1 MKKRLIA
8 LLLAFVM
15 VLGLTATVFA
25 EGGISIASIQPE
37 APTHTYI
44 FQAGGVEIGRQIIKH
59 NESLKDPGVPSA
71 PAGQRFVR
79 WDPAVSFDM
88 PVSVTQNQT
97 IPVQAIFETVYT
109 VYFKHDGRTVATK
122 ELTDTQPSVSTGDV
136 LVPVGADEKLTGWY
150 FGETR
155 YERVSMADF
164 PPGSDTLTLTA
175 KVEKGHW
182 IHFNSAGGSYVAP
195 QFVTGNTI
203 QPADPARP
211 GFSFEGWYEKS
222 GNRFTFGSPLTSNIT
237 LTAHWR
243 SNTSTKYTVIHW
255 QEKADESGWSL
266 HETET
271 KTGGTDAQTAAA
283 SKSYPGFT
291 AQTIMQQTIQGD
303 ASTIVNVYYER
314 NEYAVKFYTLNG
326 STEYTQFQIRA
337 KYGANIRDLWPTHN
351 NSSTWAVNLNA
362 SGGKYQSNID
372 TMPLGGKNFYGP
384 VTGNGSETAY
394 YYTEALPGETGTV
407 SYKGKQY
414 KLDHS
419 DTALGTGYS
428 ITEEDKYPITGFTF
442 LEFDAKWNG
451 GIFPPRYAYNGA
463 KFYYTRNSYDVVFIS
478 GSVTEKTQSMKYRQP
493 LDDVS
498 HTPKP
503 PIGKEEYTF
512 AGWYD
517 NELYT
522 GSEYVL
528 EGKTMPAHHLTLY
541 AKWVPKTYTVTVY
554 DVDRTKILKTF
565 DVPMGGTIPENK
577 MPKVTLGTGDS
588 FLGWMDMQ
596 DHMPFHF
603 DTEIHRDY
611 KLYAKTGNAEQFM
624 VTYALGGGSGNAPFD
639 SNKYARGA
647 QAVVLPATGVTP
659 PTGKVFLYWSAGDS
673 TRCYPGGKL
682 TVTGKMT
689 LTAVYGQKTE
699 AVTVT
704 YHSNFAP
711 DEPYTTAD
719 MPNNSTITLPGYTD
733 LDLPENPGYTF
744 AGWNTQADGLG
755 KTYMPD
761 DKVLVD
767 TMAPGNDL
775 YAIWAKGSYLLTI
788 HYVYASGGEAK
799 PDHTEVLGF
808 GAPYSVISPSIPG
821 YTADKPVVTG
831 TMPAAPVTVTVTYT
845 ASTGTPYEVHHYLER
860 LEGAYPA
867 VPDEKDNLRGET
879 GAWTAAAAKSY
890 DGFTPIE
897 FEQKRIKA
905 DDLTVVK
912 IFYTRNSYLLTYKDS
927 LSAGVYASQTYKY
940 GAAVTA
946 IAAPTKTGYTF
957 TGWSPAVPDTMPAEA
972 RTVYAQ
978 WRKNT
983 PDTVVFDPNNIN
995 GKTLAAKSLTVYSG
1009 SAPWE
1014 TFEVVVKEP
1023 AGTQRSSGTVILSGG
1038 SQSAS
1043 FTDFD
1048 PITFPAAGTYT
1059 FTVGEVDRNTR
1070 YMSYDRNLYTL
1081 TVKVEEKGGMLVI
1094 SDVYYTNAAGRSYR
1108 DFPIVFSNTY
1118 GSYTPYVPVVPPKT
1132 PDKLNADDH
1141 FAYVIGYPDGGV
1153 HPYATITRAETATIF
1168 FRLLTEKTRKDNLTK
1183 YHSFRDVP
1191 QGAWYNAAV
1200 ATMAKL
1206 KIITGYPDGT
1216 FRPDAPVTRA
1226 EFATIA
1232 ARFDEKS
1239 ARTTASFRDIYG
1251 HWAER
1256 YISRS
1261 AELGWIRGYTDNTF
1275 RPDQSITRAEAMAL
1289 INRVLNRNPESKDD
1303 LLRSMNIFNDNLDT
1317 AKWYYLDVQEAANSH
1332 DFIRKANG
1340 YEMWKKLRAD
1350 PDWKA
1355 LER

>member
-1 MKKRLIA
+1 M
-8 LLLAFVM
+8 
-15 VLGLTATVFA
+15 
-25 EGGISIASIQPE
+25 
-37 APTHTYI
+37 
-44 FQAGGVEIGRQIIKH
+44 
-59 NESLKDPGVPSA
+59 
-71 PAGQRFVR
+71 
-79 WDPAVSFDM
+79 
-88 PVSVTQNQT
+88 TQTQT
-97 IPVQAIFETVYT
+97 ITVQAIFETVYT
-109 VYFKHDGRTVATK
+109 VYFKHEGRTVATK

-155 YERVSMADF
+155 YERVSTADF
-164 PPGSDTLTLTA
+164 PAGSDTLTLTA

-211 GFSFEGWYEKS
+211 GFSFEGWYEES
-222 GNRFTFGSPLTSNIT
+222 GKQFTFGSQLTSNIT
-237 LTAHWR
+237 LTAHWE

-271 KTGGTDAQTAAA
+271 KTGGTGAQTAAA

-291 AQTIMQQTIQGD
+291 AQTITQQTINGD
-303 ASTIVNVYYER
+303 GSTIVNVYYKR
-314 NEYAVKFYTLNG
+314 NVYAVKFFTIKYKGVWPFG
-326 STEYTQFQIRA
+326 SYVKDKEINRITA
-337 KYGANIRDLWPTHN
+337 KYGANISNMWPGGIWTT
-351 NSSTWAVNLNA
+351 SPGGSTFQA
-362 SGGKYQSNID
+362 SIG
-372 TMPLGGKNFYGP
+372 TMPLGGDEFFKTDQGNAKADYYLQSLAGNYVLHHTDTGGP
-384 VTGNGSETAY
+384 SSSIVT
-394 YYTEALPGETGTV
+394 
-407 SYKGKQY
+407 
-414 KLDHS
+414 D
-419 DTALGTGYS
+419 
-428 ITEEDKYPITGFTF
+428 EDRYPITGFTCNT
-442 LEFDAKWNG
+442 AKSAKNG
-451 GIFPPRYAYNGA
+451 AWYNGA
-463 KFYYTRNSYDVVFIS
+463 KFYYDRNSYQIVFMNH
-478 GSVTEKTQSMKYRQP
+478 GSKEKELVRKYEQSIADAGY
-493 LDDVS
+493 
-498 HTPKP
+498 TPTAP
-503 PIGKEEYTF
+503 ANMQDYTF
-512 AGWYD
+512 GGWFD
-517 NELYT
+517 NEKCEGSAYVFT
-522 GSEYVL
+522 G
-528 EGKTMPAHHLTLY
+528 KKMPAHNLTLY
-541 AKWVPKTYTVTVY
+541 AKWVPKTYSVTVY
-554 DVDRTKILKTF
+554 DVDQTKVIKTF
-565 DVPMGGTIPENK
+565 TDVPMGRTIPEK
-577 MPKVTLGTGDS
+577 QMPEDKVTLGTGDT

-603 DTEIHRDY
+603 DTKIHRDY
-611 KLYAKTGNAEQFM
+611 ELYAKTGNAEQFA
-624 VTYALGGGSGNAPFD
+624 VTYALGGGSGKAPVD
-639 SNKYARGA
+639 SNRYARGA
-647 QAVVLPATGVTP
+647 QAVVLPAAGVTP
-659 PTGKVFLYWSAGDS
+659 PTGKVFLYWSAAGDS

-682 TVTGKMT
+682 TVTGNMT

-711 DEPYTTAD
+711 DKPHETAD

-744 AGWNTQADGLG
+744 DGWNTQADGLG
-755 KTYMPD
+755 TTYRPGG
-761 DKVLVD
+761 KVLVD
-767 TMAPGNDL
+767 TMDPGNHL
-775 YAIWAKGSYLLTI
+775 YAIWAKGSYPLTI
-788 HYVYASGGEAK
+788 HYVYASGGEAR
-799 PDHTEVLGF
+799 PSHTEAVEF
-808 GAPYSVISPSIPG
+808 GDLYSVTSPSIPG

-845 ASTGTPYEVHHYLER
+845 ASTGTPYEVHHYLEH
-860 LEGAYPA
+860 LDGTYPS
-867 VPDEKDNLRGET
+867 VPNKTDNLRGET
-879 GAWTAAAAKSY
+879 DALTAAAAKSY
-890 DGFTPIE
+890 DGFTPTE
-897 FEQKRIKA
+897 FKQERIKA
-905 DDLTVVK
+905 DGSTVVK
-912 IFYTRNSYLLTYKDS
+912 IFYDRNSYLLTYKDS

-940 GAAVTA
+940 DAAVTA
-946 IAAPTKTGYTF
+946 IADPTKTGYTF
-957 TGWSPAVPDTMPAEA
+957 TGWSPTVPDKMPAEA

-978 WRKNT
+978 WRKTT

-1023 AGTQRSSGTVILSGG
+1023 AGTQRSSGTVRLSGG

-1043 FTDFD
+1043 FTGFD
-1048 PITFPAAGTYT
+1048 LITFPAAGTYT

-1153 HPYATITRAETATIF
+1153 HPHATITRAETATVF

-1216 FRPDAPVTRA
+1216 FQPDAPVTRA
-1226 EFATIA
+1226 EFAAIA

>member
-1 MKKRLIA
+1 MR
-8 LLLAFVM
+8 
-15 VLGLTATVFA
+15 
-25 EGGISIASIQPE
+25 
-37 APTHTYI
+37 
-44 FQAGGVEIGRQIIKH
+44 
-59 NESLKDPGVPSA
+59 DPGVPSA

-79 WDPAVSFDM
+79 WDPAVSFGT
-88 PVSVTQNQT
+88 PVSVTQTQT
-97 IPVQAIFETVYT
+97 ITVQAIFETVYT
-109 VYFKHDGRTVATK
+109 VYFCYEGRTVATK

-150 FGETR
+150 FGGTR
-155 YERVSMADF
+155 YETVSKADF
-164 PPGSDTLTLTA
+164 PLGSDTLTLTA

-182 IHFNSAGGSYVAP
+182 IHFNSDGGSYVAP

-211 GFSFEGWYEKS
+211 GFSFEGWYEQS
-222 GNRFTFGSPLTSNIT
+222 GKQFTFGSQLTSNIT
-237 LTAHWR
+237 LTARWKI
-243 SNTSTKYTVIHW
+243 NTSTKYTVIHW
-255 QEKADESGWSL
+255 QENADNNEYAFRESEEKSGA
-266 HETET
+266 
-271 KTGGTDAQTAAA
+271 TGAPTSAAA
-283 SKSYPGFT
+283 KSYQGFT
-291 AQTIMQQTIQGD
+291 AQTITQQTINGD
-303 ASTIVNVYYER
+303 GSTIVNVYYKR
-314 NEYAVKFYTLNG
+314 NVYDVKFYTLNG
-326 STEYTQFQIRA
+326 RTEYTQFQIRA
-337 KYGANIRDLWPTHN
+337 KYGANIRDRWPTHN

-362 SGGKYQSNID
+362 SGSKYQSNID

-384 VTGNGSETAY
+384 VTGYGSETAY

-419 DTALGTGYS
+419 DTAPGKGYS

-442 LEFDAKWNG
+442 LEFDAKWDG
-451 GIFPPRYAYNGA
+451 GIIHPGYAYNGA

-528 EGKTMPAHHLTLY
+528 EGRTMPAHNLTLY
-541 AKWVPKTYTVTVY
+541 AKWVPKTYSVTVY

-565 DVPMGGTIPENK
+565 DVPMGETIPENQ
-577 MPKVTLGTGDS
+577 MPEVTLGTGDT

-611 KLYAKTGNAEQFM
+611 KLYAKTGNEEQFE
-624 VTYALGGGSGNAPFD
+624 VTYVLGGGSGKAPVD

-659 PTGKVFLYWSAGDS
+659 PEGKVFLYWSAAGDS

-711 DEPYTTAD
+711 DKTDTTAA
-719 MPNNSTITLPGYTD
+719 MPNNSTIPLLGYTD

-744 AGWNTQADGLG
+744 AGWNTQADGSG
-755 KTYMPD
+755 TKYMPGE
-761 DKVLVD
+761 KVLVD
-767 TMAPGNDL
+767 TMAPGNHL
-775 YAIWAKGSYLLTI
+775 YAIWVKG
-788 HYVYASGGEAK
+788 
-799 PDHTEVLGF
+799 
-808 GAPYSVISPSIPG
+808 
-821 YTADKPVVTG
+821 
-831 TMPAAPVTVTVTYT
+831 
-845 ASTGTPYEVHHYLER
+845 TGTPYEVHHYLER
-860 LEGAYPA
+860 LEGEYLA

-890 DGFTPIE
+890 DGFTPRKFAQE
-897 FEQKRIKA
+897 RIKA
-905 DDLTVVK
+905 NGSTVVK

-927 LSAGVYASQTYKY
+927 LSTGVYASQTYKY

-957 TGWSPAVPDTMPAEA
+957 TGWSPTVPATMPAEA

-978 WRKNT
+978 WRKTT

-1023 AGTQRSSGTVILSGG
+1023 AGTQRSSGTVGLSGG

-1043 FTDFD
+1043 FTGFD
-1048 PITFPAAGTYT
+1048 LITFPAAGTYT

-1118 GSYTPYVPVVPPKT
+1118 GGYTPYVPVVPPKT

-1153 HPYATITRAETATIF
+1153 HPHATITRAETATIF

-1216 FRPDAPVTRA
+1216 FQPDAPVTRA
-1226 EFATIA
+1226 EFAAIA

>member
-1 MKKRLIA
+1 
-8 LLLAFVM
+8 
-15 VLGLTATVFA
+15 
-25 EGGISIASIQPE
+25 
-37 APTHTYI
+37 
-44 FQAGGVEIGRQIIKH
+44 
-59 NESLKDPGVPSA
+59 
-71 PAGQRFVR
+71 
-79 WDPAVSFDM
+79 M
-88 PVSVTQNQT
+88 PVSVTQTQT
-97 IPVQAIFETVYT
+97 ITVQAIFETVYT

-150 FGETR
+150 IDETR
-155 YERVSMADF
+155 YETVSKADF
-164 PPGSDTLTLTA
+164 PAGSDTLTLTA
-175 KVEKGHW
+175 KVDKGHW
-182 IHFNSAGGSYVAP
+182 IHFDSAGGSYVAP

-203 QPADPARP
+203 QPANPARP
-211 GFSFEGWYEKS
+211 GFSFEGWYEESEKQ
-222 GNRFTFGSPLTSNIT
+222 FTFGNQLTSNIT

-271 KTGGTDAQTAAA
+271 KTGGTGAQTAAA

-291 AQTIMQQTIQGD
+291 AQTITQQTINGD
-303 ASTIVNVYYER
+303 GSTIVNVYYKR
-314 NEYAVKFYTLNG
+314 NVYDVKFFTIKYAWLSGKYVKDKEIYCIT
-326 STEYTQFQIRA
+326 A
-337 KYGANIRDLWPTHN
+337 KYGANISEKWPGGIWTT
-351 NSSTWAVNLNA
+351 SPGGSTFQA
-362 SGGKYQSNID
+362 SIG
-372 TMPLGGKNFYGP
+372 TMPLGGDEFFK
-384 VTGNGSETAY
+384 TDQGNAKADYFLQSLAGNY
-394 YYTEALPGETGTV
+394 V
-407 SYKGKQY
+407 
-414 KLDHS
+414 LDHT
-419 DTALGTGYS
+419 DTGGSSSSTV
-428 ITEEDKYPITGFTF
+428 TNEDRYPITGFTCNT
-442 LEFDAKWNG
+442 AKSAKNG
-451 GIFPPRYAYNGA
+451 DRYNGA
-463 KFYYTRNSYDVVFIS
+463 KFYYDRNSYRIVFMNR
-478 GSVTEKTQSMKYRQP
+478 GSKEKELVRKYEQSIADAGY
-493 LDDVS
+493 
-498 HTPKP
+498 TPTAP
-503 PIGKEEYTF
+503 ANMQDYTF
-512 AGWYD
+512 GGWFD
-517 NELYT
+517 NEKCE
-522 GSEYVL
+522 GSAYVFT
-528 EGKTMPAHHLTLY
+528 GKTMPAHHLTLY

-554 DVDRTKILKTF
+554 AVDQKTVLETF
-565 DVPMGGTIPENK
+565 TDVPMGGTIRESQMPEG
-577 MPKVTLGTGDS
+577 KVTLGTGDT

-603 DTEIHRDY
+603 DTRIHRDY
-611 KLYAKTGNAEQFM
+611 KLYAKTGNAEQLM
-624 VTYALGGGSGNAPFD
+624 VTYDLGGGSGNAPVD

-659 PTGKVFLYWSAGDS
+659 PEGKVFLYWSAAGDS

-682 TVTGKMT
+682 TVTGNMT

-711 DEPYTTAD
+711 DKTYTTAD

-733 LDLPENPGYTF
+733 LGLPENPGYTF
-744 AGWNTQADGLG
+744 AGWNTQANGSG
-755 KTYMPD
+755 MTFRPRV
-761 DKVLVD
+761 KVLVD
-767 TMAPGNDL
+767 TMAPGNHL
-775 YAIWAKGSYLLTI
+775 YAIWVKG
-788 HYVYASGGEAK
+788 
-799 PDHTEVLGF
+799 
-808 GAPYSVISPSIPG
+808 
-821 YTADKPVVTG
+821 
-831 TMPAAPVTVTVTYT
+831 
-845 ASTGTPYEVHHYLER
+845 TGTPYEVHHYLER
-860 LEGAYPA
+860 LEGAYPY
-867 VPDEKDNLRGET
+867 VPHEKDNLRGET

-890 DGFTPIE
+890 DGFTPMGFAQE
-897 FEQKRIKA
+897 MIKA
-905 DDLTVVK
+905 DGSTVVK

-927 LSAGVYASQTYKY
+927 LSTGVYASQTYKY

-946 IAAPTKTGYTF
+946 IADPTKTGYTF
-957 TGWSPAVPDTMPAEA
+957 TGWSPSVPATMPPVAL
-972 RTVYAQ
+972 TVYAQ
-978 WRKNT
+978 WRKTT

-1023 AGTQRSSGTVILSGG
+1023 AGTQRSSGTVRLSGG

-1043 FTDFD
+1043 FTGFD
-1048 PITFPAAGTYT
+1048 LITFPAAGTYT

-1153 HPYATITRAETATIF
+1153 HPHATITRAETATVF

-1216 FRPDAPVTRA
+1216 FQPDAPVTRA
-1226 EFATIA
+1226 EFAAIA

>member
-1 MKKRLIA
+1 
-8 LLLAFVM
+8 
-15 VLGLTATVFA
+15 
-25 EGGISIASIQPE
+25 
-37 APTHTYI
+37 
-44 FQAGGVEIGRQIIKH
+44 
-59 NESLKDPGVPSA
+59 
-71 PAGQRFVR
+71 
-79 WDPAVSFDM
+79 M
-88 PVSVTQNQT
+88 PVSVTQTQT
-97 IPVQAIFETVYT
+97 ITVQAIFETVYT
-109 VYFKHDGRTVATK
+109 VYFCYKGRTVATK

-150 FGETR
+150 IGETP
-155 YERVSMADF
+155 YETVSTANF
-164 PPGSDTLTLTA
+164 PAGSDTLTLTA
-175 KVEKGHW
+175 KVDKGHW

-203 QPADPARP
+203 PPADPARP
-211 GFSFEGWYEKS
+211 GFSFEGWYEES
-222 GNRFTFGSPLTSNIT
+222 GKQFTFGSPLTSNIT
-237 LTAHWR
+237 LTASWK

-283 SKSYPGFT
+283 AKSYDGFT
-291 AQTIMQQTIQGD
+291 AQTITQQTINGD
-303 ASTIVNVYYER
+303 GSTIVNVYYKR
-314 NEYAVKFYTLNG
+314 NVYDVKFFTIKYEGGLLSG
-326 STEYTQFQIRA
+326 KYVKDKEIDSIRITA
-337 KYGANIRDLWPTHN
+337 KYGANISKKWPGGLWATSPGG
-351 NSSTWAVNLNA
+351 STFQA
-362 SGGKYQSNID
+362 SIG
-372 TMPLGGKNFYGP
+372 TMPLGGKEFFKTDQGNAKADYYLESLAGDYVLHHTDTGGASSST
-384 VTGNGSETAY
+384 VT
-394 YYTEALPGETGTV
+394 
-407 SYKGKQY
+407 
-414 KLDHS
+414 D
-419 DTALGTGYS
+419 
-428 ITEEDKYPITGFTF
+428 EDRYPITGFTCNTAMS
-442 LEFDAKWNG
+442 AKNG
-451 GIFPPRYAYNGA
+451 DSYNGA
-463 KFYYTRNSYDVVFIS
+463 KFYYDRNSYRIVFMNR
-478 GSVTEKTQSMKYRQP
+478 GSKEKELVRKYEQSIADAGY
-493 LDDVS
+493 
-498 HTPKP
+498 TPTAP
-503 PIGKEEYTF
+503 ANMQDYTF
-512 AGWYD
+512 GGWFD
-517 NELYT
+517 NQKCEGSAYVFT
-522 GSEYVL
+522 G
-528 EGKTMPAHHLTLY
+528 KKMPAHNLTLY
-541 AKWVPKTYTVTVY
+541 AKWVPKTYSVTVY

-565 DVPMGGTIPENK
+565 DVPMGETIPENQ
-577 MPKVTLGTGDS
+577 MPEVTLGTGDT

-611 KLYAKTGNAEQFM
+611 KLYAKTGNEEQFE
-624 VTYALGGGSGNAPFD
+624 VTYVLGGGSGKAPVD

-659 PTGKVFLYWSAGDS
+659 PEGKVFLYWSAAGDS

-711 DEPYTTAD
+711 DETYTTAD

-733 LDLPENPGYTF
+733 LGLPENPGYTF
-744 AGWNTQADGLG
+744 AGWNTQANGLG
-755 KTYMPD
+755 TTYQPD
-761 DKVLVD
+761 VKVLVD
-767 TMAPGNDL
+767 TMAPGNHL
-775 YAIWAKGSYLLTI
+775 YAIWVKG
-788 HYVYASGGEAK
+788 
-799 PDHTEVLGF
+799 
-808 GAPYSVISPSIPG
+808 
-821 YTADKPVVTG
+821 
-831 TMPAAPVTVTVTYT
+831 
-845 ASTGTPYEVHHYLER
+845 TGTPYEVHHYLER
-860 LEGAYPA
+860 LEGAYLA

-890 DGFTPIE
+890 DGFTPRDFAQE
-897 FEQKRIKA
+897 RIKA
-905 DDLTVVK
+905 DGSTVVK

-957 TGWSPAVPDTMPAEA
+957 TGWSPAVPATMPAEA
-972 RTVYAQ
+972 LTVYAQ
-978 WRKNT
+978 WRKTT

-1023 AGTQRSSGTVILSGG
+1023 AGTQRSSGTVRLSGG

-1043 FTDFD
+1043 FTGFD
-1048 PITFPAAGTYT
+1048 LITFPAAGTYT

-1153 HPYATITRAETATIF
+1153 HPHATITRAETATIF

-1216 FRPDAPVTRA
+1216 FQPDAPVTRA
-1226 EFATIA
+1226 EFAAIA

>member
-1 MKKRLIA
+1 
-8 LLLAFVM
+8 
-15 VLGLTATVFA
+15 
-25 EGGISIASIQPE
+25 
-37 APTHTYI
+37 
-44 FQAGGVEIGRQIIKH
+44 
-59 NESLKDPGVPSA
+59 
-71 PAGQRFVR
+71 
-79 WDPAVSFDM
+79 M
-88 PVSVTQNQT
+88 PVSVTQTQT
-97 IPVQAIFETVYT
+97 ITVQAIFETVYT

-150 FGETR
+150 IDGTR
-155 YERVSMADF
+155 YETVSTADF

-175 KVEKGHW
+175 KVDKGHW
-182 IHFNSAGGSYVAP
+182 IHFDSDGGSYVAP

-203 QPADPARP
+203 PPADPARP
-211 GFSFEGWYEKS
+211 GFSFEGWYEES
-222 GNRFTFGSPLTSNIT
+222 ENRFTFGSPLTSNIT
-237 LTAHWR
+237 LTAHWK

-271 KTGGTDAQTAAA
+271 KTGGTGAQTAAA

-291 AQTIMQQTIQGD
+291 AQTITQQTINGD
-303 ASTIVNVYYER
+303 GSTIVNVYYKR
-314 NEYAVKFYTLNG
+314 NVYDVKFFTIKYAWLSGKYVKDKEIYCIT
-326 STEYTQFQIRA
+326 A
-337 KYGANIRDLWPTHN
+337 KYGANISEKWPGGIWTT
-351 NSSTWAVNLNA
+351 SPGGSTFQA
-362 SGGKYQSNID
+362 SIG
-372 TMPLGGKNFYGP
+372 TMPLGGDEFFE
-384 VTGNGSETAY
+384 TDQGNAKAY
-394 YYTEALPGETGTV
+394 YYLQSLAGNYVLHHTDTGGASSSTV
-407 SYKGKQY
+407 T
-414 KLDHS
+414 DE
-419 DTALGTGYS
+419 DRYS
-428 ITEEDKYPITGFTF
+428 ITGFTCNTAIS
-442 LEFDAKWNG
+442 AKNG
-451 GIFPPRYAYNGA
+451 DSYNGA
-463 KFYYTRNSYDVVFIS
+463 KFYYDRNSYRIVFMNH
-478 GSVTEKTQSMKYRQP
+478 GSKEKELVRKYEQSIADAGY
-493 LDDVS
+493 
-498 HTPKP
+498 TPTAP
-503 PIGKEEYTF
+503 ANMQDYTF
-512 AGWYD
+512 DGWFD
-517 NELYT
+517 NQKCEGSAYVFT
-522 GSEYVL
+522 G
-528 EGKTMPAHHLTLY
+528 KKMPAHHLTLY
-541 AKWVPKTYTVTVY
+541 AKWVPKTYSVTVY
-554 DVDRTKILKTF
+554 DVDRTTVLETF
-565 DVPMGGTIPENK
+565 TDVPMGGTILESQMPED
-577 MPKVTLGTGDS
+577 KVTLGTGDT

-603 DTEIHRDY
+603 DTRIHRDY

-624 VTYALGGGSGNAPFD
+624 VTYDLGGGSGNAPVD

-659 PTGKVFLYWSAGDS
+659 PEGKVFLYWSAAGDS

-699 AVTVT
+699 AVRVT

-711 DEPYTTAD
+711 DKTDTTAE
-719 MPNNSTITLPGYTD
+719 MPNNSKITLPRYTD
-733 LDLPENPGYTF
+733 RDLPENPGYTF
-744 AGWNTQADGLG
+744 AGWNTQADGSG
-755 KTYMPD
+755 MTFRTGE
-761 DKVLVD
+761 KVLVD
-767 TMAPGNDL
+767 TMAPGNHL
-775 YAIWAKGSYLLTI
+775 YAIWAKG
-788 HYVYASGGEAK
+788 
-799 PDHTEVLGF
+799 
-808 GAPYSVISPSIPG
+808 
-821 YTADKPVVTG
+821 
-831 TMPAAPVTVTVTYT
+831 
-845 ASTGTPYEVHHYLER
+845 TGTPYEVHHYLER
-860 LEGAYPA
+860 LEGAYPY
-867 VPDEKDNLRGET
+867 VPNEKDNLRGET

-890 DGFTPIE
+890 NSFTPRE
-897 FEQKRIKA
+897 FAQERIKA
-905 DDLTVVK
+905 DGSTVVK
-912 IFYTRNSYLLTYKDS
+912 IFYDRNSYLLTYKDS

-946 IAAPTKTGYTF
+946 IADPTKTGYTF
-957 TGWSPAVPDTMPAEA
+957 TGWSPAVPDKMPPVAL
-972 RTVYAQ
+972 TVYAQ
-978 WRKNT
+978 WRKTT

-1023 AGTQRSSGTVILSGG
+1023 AGTQRSSGTVRLSGG

-1043 FTDFD
+1043 FTGFD
-1048 PITFPAAGTYT
+1048 LITFPAAGTYT

-1081 TVKVEEKGGMLVI
+1081 TVKVEEKGGVLVI

-1118 GSYTPYVPVVPPKT
+1118 GGYTPYVPVVPPKT

-1153 HPYATITRAETATIF
+1153 HPHATITRAETATIF

-1216 FRPDAPVTRA
+1216 FQPDAPVTRA
-1226 EFATIA
+1226 EFAAIA

>member
-25 EGGISIASIQPE
+25 EGGISIASIQPD

-79 WDPAVSFDM
+79 WDPAVSFGM
-88 PVSVTQNQT
+88 PVSVTQTQT

-109 VYFKHDGRTVATK
+109 VYFCYEGRTVATK

-150 FGETR
+150 IGEKR
-155 YERVSMADF
+155 YETVSTADF

-175 KVEKGHW
+175 KVDKGHW
-182 IHFNSAGGSYVAP
+182 IHFNSDGGSYVAP

-203 QPADPARP
+203 PPADPARP
-211 GFSFEGWYEKS
+211 GFSFEGWYEES
-222 GNRFTFGSPLTSNIT
+222 GKQFTFGSPLTSNIT
-237 LTAHWR
+237 LTASWK

-283 SKSYPGFT
+283 AKSYDGFT
-291 AQTIMQQTIQGD
+291 AQTITQQTINGD
-303 ASTIVNVYYER
+303 GSTIVNVYYKR
-314 NEYAVKFYTLNG
+314 NVYDVKFFTIKYEGGLLSG
-326 STEYTQFQIRA
+326 KYVKDKEIDSIRITA
-337 KYGANIRDLWPTHN
+337 KYGANISKKWPGGLWATSPGG
-351 NSSTWAVNLNA
+351 STFQA
-362 SGGKYQSNID
+362 SIG
-372 TMPLGGKNFYGP
+372 TMPLGGKEFFKTDQGNAKADYYLESLAGDYVLHHTDTGGASSST
-384 VTGNGSETAY
+384 VT
-394 YYTEALPGETGTV
+394 
-407 SYKGKQY
+407 
-414 KLDHS
+414 D
-419 DTALGTGYS
+419 
-428 ITEEDKYPITGFTF
+428 EDRYPITGFTCNTAMS
-442 LEFDAKWNG
+442 AKNG
-451 GIFPPRYAYNGA
+451 DSYNGA
-463 KFYYTRNSYDVVFIS
+463 KFYYDRNSYRIVFMNR
-478 GSVTEKTQSMKYRQP
+478 GSKEKELVRKYEQSIADAGY
-493 LDDVS
+493 
-498 HTPKP
+498 TPTAP
-503 PIGKEEYTF
+503 ANMQDYTF
-512 AGWYD
+512 GGWFD
-517 NELYT
+517 NQKCEGSAYVFT
-522 GSEYVL
+522 G
-528 EGKTMPAHHLTLY
+528 KKMPAHNLTLY
-541 AKWVPKTYTVTVY
+541 AKWVPKTYSVTVY

-565 DVPMGGTIPENK
+565 DVPMGETIPENQ
-577 MPKVTLGTGDS
+577 MPEVTLGTGDT

-603 DTEIHRDY
+603 DTKIHRDY
-611 KLYAKTGNAEQFM
+611 KLYAKTGNEEQFE
-624 VTYALGGGSGNAPFD
+624 VTYVLGGGSGKAPVD

-659 PTGKVFLYWSAGDS
+659 PEGKVFLYWSAAGDS

-711 DEPYTTAD
+711 DETYTTAD

-733 LDLPENPGYTF
+733 LGLPENPGYTF
-744 AGWNTQADGLG
+744 AGWNTQANGLG
-755 KTYMPD
+755 TTYQPD
-761 DKVLVD
+761 VKVLVD
-767 TMAPGNDL
+767 TMAPGNHL
-775 YAIWAKGSYLLTI
+775 YAIWVKG
-788 HYVYASGGEAK
+788 
-799 PDHTEVLGF
+799 
-808 GAPYSVISPSIPG
+808 
-821 YTADKPVVTG
+821 
-831 TMPAAPVTVTVTYT
+831 
-845 ASTGTPYEVHHYLER
+845 TGTPYEVHHYLER
-860 LEGAYPA
+860 LEGAYLA

-890 DGFTPIE
+890 DGFTPRDFAQE
-897 FEQKRIKA
+897 RIKA
-905 DDLTVVK
+905 DGSTVVK

-940 GAAVTA
+940 RAAVTA

-957 TGWSPAVPDTMPAEA
+957 TGWSPAVPATMPAEA
-972 RTVYAQ
+972 LTVYAQ
-978 WRKNT
+978 WRKTT

-1023 AGTQRSSGTVILSGG
+1023 AGTQRSSGTVRLSGG

-1043 FTDFD
+1043 FTGFD
-1048 PITFPAAGTYT
+1048 LITFPAAGTYT
-1059 FTVGEVDRNTR
+1059 FTVGEVDRSTR

-1153 HPYATITRAETATIF
+1153 HPHATITRAETATIF

-1216 FRPDAPVTRA
+1216 FQPDAPVTRA
-1226 EFATIA
+1226 EFAAIA

>member
-1 MKKRLIA
+1 M
-8 LLLAFVM
+8 
-15 VLGLTATVFA
+15 
-25 EGGISIASIQPE
+25 
-37 APTHTYI
+37 
-44 FQAGGVEIGRQIIKH
+44 
-59 NESLKDPGVPSA
+59 KDPGVPSA

-88 PVSVTQNQT
+88 PVSVTQTQT
-97 IPVQAIFETVYT
+97 ITVQAIFETVYT
-109 VYFKHDGRTVATK
+109 VYFCYEGRTVATK
-122 ELTDTQPSVSTGDV
+122 ELTDTQSSVSTGDV
-136 LVPVGADEKLTGWY
+136 LVPVGADAKLTGWY
-150 FGETR
+150 IDETR
-155 YERVSMADF
+155 YETVSTADF
-164 PPGSDTLTLTA
+164 PAGSDTLTLTA
-175 KVEKGHW
+175 RVEKGHW
-182 IHFNSAGGSYVAP
+182 IHFNSDGGSYVAP
-195 QFVTGNTI
+195 QFVTGNTS

-211 GFSFEGWYEKS
+211 GFSFEGWYEES
-222 GNRFTFGSPLTSNIT
+222 ENRFTFGSPLTSNIT
-237 LTAHWR
+237 LTAHWE

-271 KTGGTDAQTAAA
+271 KTGGTGAQTAAA
-283 SKSYPGFT
+283 AKSYDGFT
-291 AQTIMQQTIQGD
+291 AQSITQQTINGD
-303 ASTIVNVYYER
+303 GSTIVNVYYKR
-314 NEYAVKFYTLNG
+314 NVYEVKFYVDKGWLIYNWQEK
-326 STEYTQFQIRA
+326 TESRITA
-337 KYGANIRDLWPTHN
+337 KYGANISKKWPGGIWAT
-351 NSSTWAVNLNA
+351 SPGGSTFQA
-362 SGGKYQSNID
+362 NID
-372 TMPLGGKNFYGP
+372 TMPLNGAKFYKTSQGDAK
-384 VTGNGSETAY
+384 AY
-394 YYTEALPGETGTV
+394 YYLQSLAGAYV
-407 SYKGKQY
+407 
-414 KLDHS
+414 LDHT
-419 DTALGTGYS
+419 DTGGSSGSKVTD
-428 ITEEDKYPITGFTF
+428 EDRYQITGFTCNTAMS
-442 LEFDAKWNG
+442 AKNG
-451 GIFPPRYAYNGA
+451 DRYNGA
-463 KFYYTRNSYDVVFIS
+463 KFYYDRISYQIVFMNH
-478 GSVTEKTQSMKYRQP
+478 GSKEKELVRKYEQSIADAGY
-493 LDDVS
+493 
-498 HTPKP
+498 TPTAP
-503 PIGKEEYTF
+503 ANMQDYTF
-512 AGWYD
+512 GGWFD
-517 NELYT
+517 NQKCEGSAYVFT
-522 GSEYVL
+522 G
-528 EGKTMPAHHLTLY
+528 KKMPAHHLTLY
-541 AKWVPKTYTVTVY
+541 AKWVPKTYSVTVY
-554 DVDRTKILKTF
+554 DVDRTKILRTF
-565 DVPMGGTIPENK
+565 DVPMGRTIPESQ
-577 MPKVTLGTGDS
+577 MPEDKVTLGTGDT

-611 KLYAKTGNAEQFM
+611 KLYAKTGNAEQFE
-624 VTYALGGGSGNAPFD
+624 VTYALGDGSGKAPVD

-659 PTGKVFLYWSAGDS
+659 PEGKVFLYWSAARDS

-682 TVTGKMT
+682 TVTGYMT

-711 DEPYTTAD
+711 DEPYTTAE
-719 MPNNSTITLPGYTD
+719 MPNNSTIKLPGYTD
-733 LDLPENPGYTF
+733 LGLPENPGYTF
-744 AGWNTQADGLG
+744 AGWNTQANGSG
-755 KTYMPD
+755 TTYQPD
-761 DKVLVD
+761 VKVLVD
-767 TMAPGNDL
+767 TMAPGNHL
-775 YAIWAKGSYLLTI
+775 YAIWVKG
-788 HYVYASGGEAK
+788 
-799 PDHTEVLGF
+799 
-808 GAPYSVISPSIPG
+808 
-821 YTADKPVVTG
+821 
-831 TMPAAPVTVTVTYT
+831 
-845 ASTGTPYEVHHYLER
+845 TGTPYEVHHYLER

-867 VPDEKDNLRGET
+867 VPHEKDNLRGET

-905 DDLTVVK
+905 DDSTVVE

-957 TGWSPAVPDTMPAEA
+957 TGWSPAVPATMPAEA

-978 WRKNT
+978 WRKTT

-1023 AGTQRSSGTVILSGG
+1023 VGTQRSSGTVSLSGG

-1043 FTDFD
+1043 FTSFD
-1048 PITFPAAGTYT
+1048 PIKFPAAGTYT

-1153 HPYATITRAETATIF
+1153 HPHATITRAETATVF

-1216 FRPDAPVTRA
+1216 FQPDAPVTRA
-1226 EFATIA
+1226 EFAAIA

-1256 YISRS
+1256 HISRS

>member
-1 MKKRLIA
+1 
-8 LLLAFVM
+8 
-15 VLGLTATVFA
+15 
-25 EGGISIASIQPE
+25 
-37 APTHTYI
+37 
-44 FQAGGVEIGRQIIKH
+44 
-59 NESLKDPGVPSA
+59 
-71 PAGQRFVR
+71 
-79 WDPAVSFDM
+79 M
-88 PVSVTQNQT
+88 PVSVTQTQT
-97 IPVQAIFETVYT
+97 ITVQAIFETVYT
-109 VYFKHDGRTVATK
+109 VYFCYKDRTVATK

-150 FGETR
+150 IGETR
-155 YERVSMADF
+155 YETVSKADF
-164 PPGSDTLTLTA
+164 PAGSDTLTLTA
-175 KVEKGHW
+175 RVDKGYW
-182 IHFNSAGGSYVAP
+182 IHFNSDGGSYVAP

-211 GFSFEGWYEKS
+211 GFSFEGWYEES

-237 LTAHWR
+237 LIAHWT

-255 QEKADESGWSL
+255 QENADNNEYALRESEEKSGA
-266 HETET
+266 
-271 KTGGTDAQTAAA
+271 TGAPTSAAA
-283 SKSYPGFT
+283 KSYQGFT
-291 AQTIMQQTIQGD
+291 AQTITQQTINGD
-303 ASTIVNVYYER
+303 GSTIVNVYYKR
-314 NEYAVKFYTLNG
+314 NVYEVKFYVDKGWWSYNWEENTDYRI
-326 STEYTQFQIRA
+326 TA
-337 KYGANIRDLWPTHN
+337 KHGANISKKWPGGSWAT
-351 NSSTWAVNLNA
+351 SPGGSTFQA
-362 SGGKYQSNID
+362 NID
-372 TMPLGGKNFYGP
+372 TMPLNGAKFYE
-384 VTGNGSETAY
+384 TSQGNAKAY
-394 YYTEALPGETGTV
+394 YYLQSLAGNYV
-407 SYKGKQY
+407 
-414 KLDHS
+414 LDHT
-419 DTALGTGYS
+419 DTGGSSGSKVTNEDRYS
-428 ITEEDKYPITGFTF
+428 ITGFTCN
-442 LEFDAKWNG
+442 LAKSAKNG
-451 GIFPPRYAYNGA
+451 DRYNGA
-463 KFYYTRNSYDVVFIS
+463 KFYYDRNSYQIVFMNH
-478 GSVTEKTQSMKYRQP
+478 GSKEKELVRKYEQSIADAGY
-493 LDDVS
+493 
-498 HTPKP
+498 TPTAP
-503 PIGKEEYTF
+503 ANMQDYTF
-512 AGWYD
+512 GGWFD
-517 NELYT
+517 NQKCEGSAYVFT
-522 GSEYVL
+522 G
-528 EGKTMPAHHLTLY
+528 KKMPAHNLTLY

-554 DVDRTKILKTF
+554 DVDQTTVIETF
-565 DVPMGGTIPENK
+565 DVPMGGTIPESQ
-577 MPKVTLGTGDS
+577 MPEVTLGTGDS

-624 VTYALGGGSGNAPFD
+624 VTYVLGGGSGNAPVD

-659 PTGKVFLYWSAGDS
+659 PPGKVFLYWSAAGDS

-682 TVTGKMT
+682 TVTGNMT

-704 YHSNFAP
+704 YHSNFAT
-711 DEPYTTAD
+711 DKTDMTAA

-755 KTYMPD
+755 TTFKSGS
-761 DKVLVD
+761 KVLVD
-767 TMAPGNDL
+767 TMAPGNHL
-775 YAIWAKGSYLLTI
+775 YAIWEKG
-788 HYVYASGGEAK
+788 
-799 PDHTEVLGF
+799 
-808 GAPYSVISPSIPG
+808 
-821 YTADKPVVTG
+821 
-831 TMPAAPVTVTVTYT
+831 
-845 ASTGTPYEVHHYLER
+845 TGTPYEVHHYLER
-860 LEGAYPA
+860 LEGAYLA

-890 DGFTPIE
+890 DGFKPSE
-897 FEQKRIKA
+897 FAQEKIKA
-905 DDLTVVK
+905 DGSTVVK

-957 TGWSPAVPDTMPAEA
+957 TGWSPTVPATMPPGAL
-972 RTVYAQ
+972 TVYAQ
-978 WRKNT
+978 WRKTT

-1023 AGTQRSSGTVILSGG
+1023 AGTQRSSGTVRLSGG

-1043 FTDFD
+1043 FTSFD

-1153 HPYATITRAETATIF
+1153 HPHATITRAETATIF

-1216 FRPDAPVTRA
+1216 FQPDAPVTRA
-1226 EFATIA
+1226 EFAAIA

-1340 YEMWKKLRAD
+1340 YEMWKKLRTD

>member
-1 MKKRLIA
+1 
-8 LLLAFVM
+8 
-15 VLGLTATVFA
+15 
-25 EGGISIASIQPE
+25 
-37 APTHTYI
+37 
-44 FQAGGVEIGRQIIKH
+44 
-59 NESLKDPGVPSA
+59 
-71 PAGQRFVR
+71 
-79 WDPAVSFDM
+79 
-88 PVSVTQNQT
+88 
-97 IPVQAIFETVYT
+97 
-109 VYFKHDGRTVATK
+109 
-122 ELTDTQPSVSTGDV
+122 
-136 LVPVGADEKLTGWY
+136 
-150 FGETR
+150 
-155 YERVSMADF
+155 
-164 PPGSDTLTLTA
+164 
-175 KVEKGHW
+175 
-182 IHFNSAGGSYVAP
+182 
-195 QFVTGNTI
+195 
-203 QPADPARP
+203 
-211 GFSFEGWYEKS
+211 
-222 GNRFTFGSPLTSNIT
+222 
-237 LTAHWR
+237 
-243 SNTSTKYTVIHW
+243 
-255 QEKADESGWSL
+255 
-266 HETET
+266 
-271 KTGGTDAQTAAA
+271 
-283 SKSYPGFT
+283 
-291 AQTIMQQTIQGD
+291 
-303 ASTIVNVYYER
+303 
-314 NEYAVKFYTLNG
+314 
-326 STEYTQFQIRA
+326 
-337 KYGANIRDLWPTHN
+337 
-351 NSSTWAVNLNA
+351 
-362 SGGKYQSNID
+362 
-372 TMPLGGKNFYGP
+372 
-384 VTGNGSETAY
+384 
-394 YYTEALPGETGTV
+394 
-407 SYKGKQY
+407 
-414 KLDHS
+414 
-419 DTALGTGYS
+419 
-428 ITEEDKYPITGFTF
+428 
-442 LEFDAKWNG
+442 
-451 GIFPPRYAYNGA
+451 
-463 KFYYTRNSYDVVFIS
+463 
-478 GSVTEKTQSMKYRQP
+478 MKYRQP

-541 AKWVPKTYTVTVY
+541 AKWVPKTYSVTVC
-554 DVDRTKILKTF
+554 DVDRTTVLRTF
-565 DVPMGGTIPENK
+565 DVLMGGTIPESQ
-577 MPKVTLGTGDS
+577 MPEDKVTLGTGDT

-603 DTEIHRDY
+603 DTKIHRDY

-624 VTYALGGGSGNAPFD
+624 VTYVLGGGSGNAPVD

-659 PTGKVFLYWSAGDS
+659 PEGKVFLYWSAAGDS

-682 TVTGKMT
+682 TVTGNMT

-711 DEPYTTAD
+711 DKTYTTAD

-733 LDLPENPGYTF
+733 LGLPENPGYTF
-744 AGWNTQADGLG
+744 AGWNTQANGSG
-755 KTYMPD
+755 MTFRPRV
-761 DKVLVD
+761 KVLVD
-767 TMAPGNDL
+767 TMAPGNHL
-775 YAIWAKGSYLLTI
+775 YAIWVKG
-788 HYVYASGGEAK
+788 
-799 PDHTEVLGF
+799 
-808 GAPYSVISPSIPG
+808 
-821 YTADKPVVTG
+821 
-831 TMPAAPVTVTVTYT
+831 
-845 ASTGTPYEVHHYLER
+845 TGTPYEVHHYLER
-860 LEGAYPA
+860 LEGAYPD
-867 VPDEKDNLRGET
+867 VPKEKDNLRGET

-905 DDLTVVK
+905 DGSTVVE

-946 IAAPTKTGYTF
+946 IADPTKTGYTF
-957 TGWSPAVPDTMPAEA
+957 TGWSPTVPATMPPGAL
-972 RTVYAQ
+972 TVYAQ
-978 WRKNT
+978 WRKTT

-1023 AGTQRSSGTVILSGG
+1023 AGTQRSSGTVRLSGG

-1043 FTDFD
+1043 FTGFD
-1048 PITFPAAGTYT
+1048 LITFPAAGTYT

-1153 HPYATITRAETATIF
+1153 HPHATITRAETATIF
-1168 FRLLTEKTRKDNLTK
+1168 FRLLTEKMRKDNLTK

-1216 FRPDAPVTRA
+1216 FQPDAPVTRA
-1226 EFATIA
+1226 EFAAIA

>member
-1 MKKRLIA
+1 
-8 LLLAFVM
+8 
-15 VLGLTATVFA
+15 
-25 EGGISIASIQPE
+25 
-37 APTHTYI
+37 
-44 FQAGGVEIGRQIIKH
+44 
-59 NESLKDPGVPSA
+59 
-71 PAGQRFVR
+71 
-79 WDPAVSFDM
+79 M
-88 PVSVTQNQT
+88 PVSVTQTQT
-97 IPVQAIFETVYT
+97 ITVQAIFETVYT
-109 VYFKHDGRTVATK
+109 VYFCYEGRTVATK

-150 FGETR
+150 IGETP
-155 YERVSMADF
+155 YETVSTANF
-164 PPGSDTLTLTA
+164 PAGSDTLTLTA
-175 KVEKGHW
+175 KVDKGHW
-182 IHFNSAGGSYVAP
+182 IHFNSDGGSYVAP

-203 QPADPARP
+203 PPADPARP
-211 GFSFEGWYEKS
+211 GFSFEGWYEES
-222 GNRFTFGSPLTSNIT
+222 GNRFTFGNQLTSNIT

-271 KTGGTDAQTAAA
+271 KTGGTGAQTAAA
-283 SKSYPGFT
+283 AKSYDGFT
-291 AQTIMQQTIQGD
+291 AQTITQQTINGD
-303 ASTIVNVYYER
+303 GSTIVNVYYKR
-314 NEYAVKFYTLNG
+314 NVYEVKFYVDKGWLIYNWQEK
-326 STEYTQFQIRA
+326 TESRITA
-337 KYGANIRDLWPTHN
+337 KYGANISKKWPGGIWAT
-351 NSSTWAVNLNA
+351 SPGGSTFQA
-362 SGGKYQSNID
+362 NID
-372 TMPLGGKNFYGP
+372 TMPRNGAKFYE
-384 VTGNGSETAY
+384 TSQGSAKAY
-394 YYTEALPGETGTV
+394 YYLESLAGV
-407 SYKGKQY
+407 YV
-414 KLDHS
+414 LDHT
-419 DTALGTGYS
+419 DTGGASSSTVTNEDRYS
-428 ITEEDKYPITGFTF
+428 ITGFTCNTAIS
-442 LEFDAKWNG
+442 AKNG
-451 GIFPPRYAYNGA
+451 DRYNGA
-463 KFYYTRNSYDVVFIS
+463 KFYYDRISYQIVFMNR
-478 GSVTEKTQSMKYRQP
+478 GSKEKELVKKYEQSIADAGY
-493 LDDVS
+493 
-498 HTPKP
+498 TPTAP
-503 PIGKEEYTF
+503 ANMQDYTF
-512 AGWYD
+512 GGWFD
-517 NELYT
+517 NEKCE
-522 GSEYVL
+522 GSAYVFT
-528 EGKTMPAHHLTLY
+528 GKTMPAHNLTLY

-554 DVDRTKILKTF
+554 DVDRTTVLRTF
-565 DVPMGGTIPENK
+565 DVPMGGTIPESQ
-577 MPKVTLGTGDS
+577 MPEVTLGTGDS

-603 DTEIHRDY
+603 DTRIHRDY

-624 VTYALGGGSGNAPFD
+624 VTYALGDGSGNAPVD
-639 SNKYARGA
+639 SNRYARGA

-659 PTGKVFLYWSAGDS
+659 PEGKVFLYWSAAGDS

-711 DEPYTTAD
+711 DKTYTTAD
-719 MPNNSTITLPGYTD
+719 MPNNSTITLLGYTD
-733 LDLPENPGYTF
+733 LGLPENPGYTF
-744 AGWNTQADGLG
+744 AGWNTQADGSG
-755 KTYMPD
+755 TTYMPGE
-761 DKVLVD
+761 KVLVD
-767 TMAPGNDL
+767 TKDPGNHL
-775 YAIWAKGSYLLTI
+775 YAIWVKG
-788 HYVYASGGEAK
+788 
-799 PDHTEVLGF
+799 
-808 GAPYSVISPSIPG
+808 
-821 YTADKPVVTG
+821 
-831 TMPAAPVTVTVTYT
+831 
-845 ASTGTPYEVHHYLER
+845 TGTPYEVHHYLER
-860 LEGAYPA
+860 LEGAYLD
-867 VPDEKDNLRGET
+867 VPNEKDNLRGET

-890 DGFTPIE
+890 DGFTPRKFAQE
-897 FEQKRIKA
+897 RIKA
-905 DDLTVVK
+905 DGSTVVK

-957 TGWSPAVPDTMPAEA
+957 TGWSPAVPATMPAEA
-972 RTVYAQ
+972 LTVYAQ
-978 WRKNT
+978 WRKTT

-1023 AGTQRSSGTVILSGG
+1023 AGTQRSSGTVRLSGG

-1043 FTDFD
+1043 FTGFD
-1048 PITFPAAGTYT
+1048 LITFPAAGTYT

-1153 HPYATITRAETATIF
+1153 HPHATITRAETATVF

-1216 FRPDAPVTRA
+1216 FQPDAPVTRA
-1226 EFATIA
+1226 EFAAIA

>member
-1 MKKRLIA
+1 
-8 LLLAFVM
+8 
-15 VLGLTATVFA
+15 
-25 EGGISIASIQPE
+25 
-37 APTHTYI
+37 
-44 FQAGGVEIGRQIIKH
+44 
-59 NESLKDPGVPSA
+59 
-71 PAGQRFVR
+71 
-79 WDPAVSFDM
+79 M
-88 PVSVTQNQT
+88 PVSVTQTQT

-109 VYFKHDGRTVATK
+109 VYFCYKDRTVATK

-150 FGETR
+150 IGGTR
-155 YERVSMADF
+155 YETVSKADF
-164 PPGSDTLTLTA
+164 LAGDTLTLTA
-175 KVEKGHW
+175 KVDKGHW
-182 IHFNSAGGSYVAP
+182 IHFNSDGGSYVAP

-203 QPADPARP
+203 PPADPARP
-211 GFSFEGWYEKS
+211 GFSFEGWYEES
-222 GNRFTFGSPLTSNIT
+222 GKRFTFGSQLTSNIT
-237 LTAHWR
+237 LTARWE

-271 KTGGTDAQTAAA
+271 KTGGTGAQTAAA

-291 AQTIMQQTIQGD
+291 AQTITQQTINGD
-303 ASTIVNVYYER
+303 GSTIVNVYYKR
-314 NEYAVKFYTLNG
+314 NVYDVKFFTIKYAWLSGKYVKDKEIYCITAKYDANISKKWPGGIWTTSPGG
-326 STEYTQFQIRA
+326 STFQ
-337 KYGANIRDLWPTHN
+337 
-351 NSSTWAVNLNA
+351 A
-362 SGGKYQSNID
+362 SIG
-372 TMPLGGKNFYGP
+372 TMPLGGKEFFKTDQGDAKADYFLQSLA
-384 VTGNGSETAY
+384 GNY
-394 YYTEALPGETGTV
+394 V
-407 SYKGKQY
+407 
-414 KLDHS
+414 LDHT
-419 DTALGTGYS
+419 DTGGSGRSKVTN
-428 ITEEDKYPITGFTF
+428 EDRYPITGFTCNT
-442 LEFDAKWNG
+442 AKSAKNG
-451 GIFPPRYAYNGA
+451 DRYNGA
-463 KFYYTRNSYDVVFIS
+463 KFYYDRNSYKIVFMNH
-478 GSVTEKTQSMKYRQP
+478 GSKEKELVRKYEQSIADADY
-493 LDDVS
+493 
-498 HTPKP
+498 TPTAP
-503 PIGKEEYTF
+503 ANMQDYTF
-512 AGWYD
+512 GGWFD
-517 NELYT
+517 NQKCE
-522 GSEYVL
+522 GSAYVFT
-528 EGKTMPAHHLTLY
+528 GKTMPAHHLTLY
-541 AKWVPKTYTVTVY
+541 AKWVPKTYSVTVY
-554 DVDRTKILKTF
+554 DVDRTKVLKTF
-565 DVPMGGTIPENK
+565 TDVPMGETIPETQ
-577 MPKVTLGTGDS
+577 MPKGEVTLGTGDT

-603 DTEIHRDY
+603 DTKIHRDY
-611 KLYAKTGNAEQFM
+611 KLYAKTGNIEQFK
-624 VTYALGGGSGNAPFD
+624 VTYAIDDGSGNAPVD
-639 SNKYARGA
+639 SNRYARGA
-647 QAVVLPATGVTP
+647 QAVVLSAAGVTP
-659 PTGKVFLYWSAGDS
+659 PTGKVFLYWSADS

-682 TVTGKMT
+682 TVTGDMT

-699 AVTVT
+699 TVEVT

-711 DEPYTTAD
+711 DKTYTTAE

-733 LDLPENPGYTF
+733 LGLPENQGYTF
-744 AGWNTQADGLG
+744 AGWNTQADGSG
-755 KTYMPD
+755 TTYQPD
-761 DKVLVD
+761 VKVLVD
-767 TMAPGNDL
+767 TMAPGNHL
-775 YAIWAKGSYLLTI
+775 YAIWAKG
-788 HYVYASGGEAK
+788 
-799 PDHTEVLGF
+799 
-808 GAPYSVISPSIPG
+808 
-821 YTADKPVVTG
+821 
-831 TMPAAPVTVTVTYT
+831 
-845 ASTGTPYEVHHYLER
+845 TGTPYEVHHYLER
-860 LEGAYPA
+860 LDGGYPSE
-867 VPDEKDNLRGET
+867 PNDTDNLRGET

-890 DGFTPIE
+890 DGFTPME
-897 FEQKRIKA
+897 FEQQRINANGK
-905 DDLTVVK
+905 TVVE
-912 IFYTRNSYLLTYKDS
+912 IRYTRNSYLLTYKDS

-946 IAAPTKTGYTF
+946 IADPTKTGYTF

-972 RTVYAQ
+972 LTVYAQ
-978 WRKNT
+978 WRKTT

-1023 AGTQRSSGTVILSGG
+1023 AGTQRSSGTVRLSGG

-1153 HPYATITRAETATIF
+1153 HPHATITRAETATIF

-1216 FRPDAPVTRA
+1216 FQPDAPVTRA
-1226 EFATIA
+1226 EFAAIA

>member
-1 MKKRLIA
+1 
-8 LLLAFVM
+8 
-15 VLGLTATVFA
+15 
-25 EGGISIASIQPE
+25 
-37 APTHTYI
+37 
-44 FQAGGVEIGRQIIKH
+44 
-59 NESLKDPGVPSA
+59 
-71 PAGQRFVR
+71 
-79 WDPAVSFDM
+79 M
-88 PVSVTQNQT
+88 PVSVTQTQT
-97 IPVQAIFETVYT
+97 ITVQAIFETVYT
-109 VYFKHDGRTVATK
+109 VYFKHEGRTVATK

-150 FGETR
+150 IGGTR
-155 YERVSMADF
+155 YETVSTADF
-164 PPGSDTLTLTA
+164 PVGSDTLTLTA
-175 KVEKGHW
+175 RVEKGHW
-182 IHFNSAGGSYVAP
+182 IHFDSDGGSYVAP

-203 QPADPARP
+203 QPDDPARP
-211 GFSFEGWYEKS
+211 GFSFEGWYEES
-222 GNRFTFGSPLTSNIT
+222 GNRFTFGNQLTSNIT

-271 KTGGTDAQTAAA
+271 KPGGTGAQTAAA
-283 SKSYPGFT
+283 AKSYDGFT
-291 AQTIMQQTIQGD
+291 AQTITQQTINGD
-303 ASTIVNVYYER
+303 GSTIVNVYYKR
-314 NEYAVKFYTLNG
+314 NVYDVKFYEKKGWLIYNWEENIDYRIT
-326 STEYTQFQIRA
+326 A
-337 KYGANIRDLWPTHN
+337 KHGANISKKWPGGNWAT
-351 NSSTWAVNLNA
+351 SPGGSTFQA
-362 SGGKYQSNID
+362 NID
-372 TMPLGGKNFYGP
+372 TMPLNGAKFYETSQGKAKADYYLQSLAGAYVWDHTDTGVSSGSK
-384 VTGNGSETAY
+384 VT
-394 YYTEALPGETGTV
+394 
-407 SYKGKQY
+407 
-414 KLDHS
+414 D
-419 DTALGTGYS
+419 
-428 ITEEDKYPITGFTF
+428 EDRYPITGFTCNT
-442 LEFDAKWNG
+442 AKSAKNG
-451 GIFPPRYAYNGA
+451 AWYDGA
-463 KFYYTRNSYDVVFIS
+463 KFYYDRNSYQIVFMNR
-478 GSVTEKTQSMKYRQP
+478 GSKEKELVRKYEQSIADAGY
-493 LDDVS
+493 
-498 HTPKP
+498 TPTAP
-503 PIGKEEYTF
+503 ANMQDYTF
-512 AGWYD
+512 GGWFD
-517 NELYT
+517 NQKCE
-522 GSEYVL
+522 GSAYVFT
-528 EGKTMPAHHLTLY
+528 GKTMPAHNLTLY

-554 DVDRTKILKTF
+554 DVDQTTVLKTF
-565 DVPMGGTIPENK
+565 TDVSMGGTIPENQ

-611 KLYAKTGNAEQFM
+611 KLYAKTGNAEQFE
-624 VTYALGGGSGNAPFD
+624 VTYALGDGSGNAPVD
-639 SNKYARGA
+639 SNRYARGA

-659 PTGKVFLYWSAGDS
+659 PTGKVFLYWSAARDS
-673 TRCYPGGKL
+673 MRCYPGGKL
-682 TVTGKMT
+682 TVTGDMT

-711 DEPYTTAD
+711 DKTYTTAD

-733 LDLPENPGYTF
+733 LGLPENQGYTF
-744 AGWNTQADGLG
+744 AGWNTQADGSG
-755 KTYMPD
+755 TTFKSGS
-761 DKVLVD
+761 KVLVD
-767 TMAPGNDL
+767 TMDPGNHL
-775 YAIWAKGSYLLTI
+775 YAIWAKG
-788 HYVYASGGEAK
+788 
-799 PDHTEVLGF
+799 
-808 GAPYSVISPSIPG
+808 
-821 YTADKPVVTG
+821 
-831 TMPAAPVTVTVTYT
+831 
-845 ASTGTPYEVHHYLER
+845 TGTPYEVHHYLER
-860 LEGAYPA
+860 LEGAYLA

-890 DGFTPIE
+890 DGFTPMGFAQE
-897 FEQKRIKA
+897 MIKA
-905 DDLTVVK
+905 DGSTVVK

-927 LSAGVYASQTYKY
+927 LSAEVYASQTYKY
-940 GAAVTA
+940 RAAVTA
-946 IAAPTKTGYTF
+946 IADPTKTGYTF
-957 TGWSPAVPDTMPAEA
+957 TGWSPAVPDTMPAGA
-972 RTVYAQ
+972 LTVYAQ
-978 WRKNT
+978 WRKTT

-1023 AGTQRSSGTVILSGG
+1023 VGTQRSSGTVRLSGG

-1043 FTDFD
+1043 FTGFD

-1118 GSYTPYVPVVPPKT
+1118 GGYTPYVPVVPPKT

-1153 HPYATITRAETATIF
+1153 HPHATITRAETATIF

-1216 FRPDAPVTRA
+1216 FQPDAPVTRA
-1226 EFATIA
+1226 EFAAIA

>member
-1 MKKRLIA
+1 
-8 LLLAFVM
+8 
-15 VLGLTATVFA
+15 
-25 EGGISIASIQPE
+25 
-37 APTHTYI
+37 
-44 FQAGGVEIGRQIIKH
+44 
-59 NESLKDPGVPSA
+59 
-71 PAGQRFVR
+71 
-79 WDPAVSFDM
+79 M
-88 PVSVTQNQT
+88 PVSVTQTQT
-97 IPVQAIFETVYT
+97 ITVQAIFETVYT
-109 VYFKHDGRTVATK
+109 VYFCYEGRTVATK

-150 FGETR
+150 FGGTR
-155 YERVSMADF
+155 YETVSTADF
-164 PPGSDTLTLTA
+164 PAGSDTLTLTA
-175 KVEKGHW
+175 RVEKGHW

-203 QPADPARP
+203 PPADPARP
-211 GFSFEGWYEKS
+211 GFSFEGWYEES
-222 GNRFTFGSPLTSNIT
+222 GKQFTFGSQLTSNIT
-237 LTAHWR
+237 LTARWE

-283 SKSYPGFT
+283 AKSYDGFT
-291 AQTIMQQTIQGD
+291 AQTITQQTINGD
-303 ASTIVNVYYER
+303 GSTIVNVYYKR
-314 NEYAVKFYTLNG
+314 NVYAVKFFTIKYEGGLLSG
-326 STEYTQFQIRA
+326 KYVKDKEIDSIRITA
-337 KYGANIRDLWPTHN
+337 KYGANISKKWPGGLWATSPGG
-351 NSSTWAVNLNA
+351 STFQA
-362 SGGKYQSNID
+362 SIG
-372 TMPLGGKNFYGP
+372 TMPLGGDEFFK
-384 VTGNGSETAY
+384 TSQGSAEAY
-394 YYTEALPGETGTV
+394 YYLESLAGDYVLHHTDTGGASSSTV
-407 SYKGKQY
+407 
-414 KLDHS
+414 
-419 DTALGTGYS
+419 TN
-428 ITEEDKYPITGFTF
+428 EDRYPITGFTCNT
-442 LEFDAKWNG
+442 AKSAKNG
-451 GIFPPRYAYNGA
+451 AWYNGA
-463 KFYYTRNSYDVVFIS
+463 KFYYDRNSYQIVFMNH
-478 GSVTEKTQSMKYRQP
+478 GSKEKELVKKYEQSIADAGY
-493 LDDVS
+493 
-498 HTPKP
+498 TPTAP
-503 PIGKEEYTF
+503 ANMQDYTF
-512 AGWYD
+512 GGWFD
-517 NELYT
+517 NQKCEGSAYVFT
-522 GSEYVL
+522 G
-528 EGKTMPAHHLTLY
+528 KKMPAHHLTLY
-541 AKWVPKTYTVTVY
+541 AKWVPKTYSVTVY
-554 DVDRTKILKTF
+554 AVDQTTVIETF
-565 DVPMGGTIPENK
+565 TDVPMGGTILESQMPED
-577 MPKVTLGTGDS
+577 KVTLGTGDT

-603 DTEIHRDY
+603 DTKIHRDY

-624 VTYALGGGSGNAPFD
+624 VTYVLGGGSGNAPVD
-639 SNKYARGA
+639 SNGYARGA

-659 PTGKVFLYWSAGDS
+659 PEGKVFLYWSAAGDS

-682 TVTGKMT
+682 TVTGYMT

-704 YHSNFAP
+704 YHSNFAT
-711 DEPYTTAD
+711 DKTDMTAA
-719 MPNNSTITLPGYTD
+719 MPNNSTIKLPGYTD

-744 AGWNTQADGLG
+744 AGWNTQANGSG
-755 KTYMPD
+755 TTYMPGE
-761 DKVLVD
+761 KVLVD
-767 TMAPGNDL
+767 TKDPGNHL
-775 YAIWAKGSYLLTI
+775 YAIWVKG
-788 HYVYASGGEAK
+788 
-799 PDHTEVLGF
+799 
-808 GAPYSVISPSIPG
+808 
-821 YTADKPVVTG
+821 
-831 TMPAAPVTVTVTYT
+831 
-845 ASTGTPYEVHHYLER
+845 TGTPYEVHHYLER
-860 LEGAYPA
+860 LEGAYPY
-867 VPDEKDNLRGET
+867 VPNEKDNLRGET

-890 DGFTPIE
+890 DGFTPMGFAQE
-897 FEQKRIKA
+897 KIKA
-905 DDLTVVK
+905 DGSTVVK

-946 IAAPTKTGYTF
+946 IADPTKTGYTF

-978 WRKNT
+978 WRKTT

-1023 AGTQRSSGTVILSGG
+1023 AGTQRSSGTVRLSGG

-1043 FTDFD
+1043 FTGFD

-1153 HPYATITRAETATIF
+1153 HPHATITRAETATIF

-1216 FRPDAPVTRA
+1216 FQPDAPVTRA
-1226 EFATIA
+1226 EFAAIA

>member
-1 MKKRLIA
+1 
-8 LLLAFVM
+8 
-15 VLGLTATVFA
+15 
-25 EGGISIASIQPE
+25 
-37 APTHTYI
+37 
-44 FQAGGVEIGRQIIKH
+44 
-59 NESLKDPGVPSA
+59 
-71 PAGQRFVR
+71 
-79 WDPAVSFDM
+79 M
-88 PVSVTQNQT
+88 PVSVTQTQT
-97 IPVQAIFETVYT
+97 ITVQAIFETVYT

-122 ELTDTQPSVSTGDV
+122 ELTDTQSSVSTGDV

-150 FGETR
+150 IGEKR
-155 YERVSMADF
+155 YETVSKANF
-164 PPGSDTLTLTA
+164 PAGSDTLTLTA
-175 KVEKGHW
+175 RVEKGHW

-203 QPADPARP
+203 QPANPARP
-211 GFSFEGWYEKS
+211 GFLFEGWYEES

-283 SKSYPGFT
+283 AKSYDGFT
-291 AQTIMQQTIQGD
+291 AQTITQQTINGD
-303 ASTIVNVYYER
+303 GSTIVNVYYKR
-314 NEYAVKFYTLNG
+314 NVYAVKFFTIKYEGGLLSG
-326 STEYTQFQIRA
+326 KYVKDKEIDSIRITA
-337 KYGANIRDLWPTHN
+337 KYGANISNMWPGGLWATSPGG
-351 NSSTWAVNLNA
+351 STFQA
-362 SGGKYQSNID
+362 SIG
-372 TMPLGGKNFYGP
+372 TMPLGGDEFFKTSQGNAKADYYLQSLAGNYVLHHTDTGGASSST
-384 VTGNGSETAY
+384 VTN
-394 YYTEALPGETGTV
+394 
-407 SYKGKQY
+407 
-414 KLDHS
+414 
-419 DTALGTGYS
+419 
-428 ITEEDKYPITGFTF
+428 EDRYPITGFTCNT
-442 LEFDAKWNG
+442 AKSAKNG
-451 GIFPPRYAYNGA
+451 AWYNGA
-463 KFYYTRNSYDVVFIS
+463 KFYYDRNSYQIVFMNH
-478 GSVTEKTQSMKYRQP
+478 GSKEKELVKKYEQSIADAGY
-493 LDDVS
+493 
-498 HTPKP
+498 TPTAP
-503 PIGKEEYTF
+503 ANMQDYTF
-512 AGWYD
+512 GGWFD
-517 NELYT
+517 NEKCEGSAYVFT
-522 GSEYVL
+522 G
-528 EGKTMPAHHLTLY
+528 KKMPAHNLTLY

-554 DVDRTKILKTF
+554 DVDRTKVIETF
-565 DVPMGGTIPENK
+565 TAVLMGGTISESQMPED
-577 MPKVTLGTGDS
+577 KVTLGTGDT

-611 KLYAKTGNAEQFM
+611 KLYAKTGNAEQFE
-624 VTYALGGGSGNAPFD
+624 VTYALGDGSGKAPVD

-659 PTGKVFLYWSAGDS
+659 PTGKVFLYWSAAGDS

-711 DEPYTTAD
+711 DETYTTAE

-733 LDLPENPGYTF
+733 LGLPENPGYTF
-744 AGWNTQADGLG
+744 AGWNTQANGSG
-755 KTYMPD
+755 TTYQPD
-761 DKVLVD
+761 VKVLVD
-767 TMAPGNDL
+767 TMSPGNHL
-775 YAIWAKGSYLLTI
+775 YAIWVKG
-788 HYVYASGGEAK
+788 
-799 PDHTEVLGF
+799 
-808 GAPYSVISPSIPG
+808 
-821 YTADKPVVTG
+821 
-831 TMPAAPVTVTVTYT
+831 
-845 ASTGTPYEVHHYLER
+845 TGTPYEVHHYLER
-860 LEGAYPA
+860 LEGAYPY
-867 VPDEKDNLRGET
+867 VPHEKDNLRGET

-890 DGFTPIE
+890 DGFTPMGFAQE
-897 FEQKRIKA
+897 MIKA
-905 DDLTVVK
+905 DGSTVVK

-957 TGWSPAVPDTMPAEA
+957 TGWSPTVPARMPPGAL
-972 RTVYAQ
+972 TVYAQ
-978 WRKNT
+978 WRKTT

-1023 AGTQRSSGTVILSGG
+1023 AGTQRSSGTVRLSGG

-1043 FTDFD
+1043 FTGFD

-1108 DFPIVFSNTY
+1108 NFPIVFSNTY

-1141 FAYVIGYPDGGV
+1141 FAYVIGYPDGSV
-1153 HPYATITRAETATIF
+1153 HPHATITRAETATIF

-1216 FRPDAPVTRA
+1216 FQPDAPVTRA
-1226 EFATIA
+1226 EFAAIA

>member
-1 MKKRLIA
+1 
-8 LLLAFVM
+8 
-15 VLGLTATVFA
+15 
-25 EGGISIASIQPE
+25 
-37 APTHTYI
+37 
-44 FQAGGVEIGRQIIKH
+44 
-59 NESLKDPGVPSA
+59 
-71 PAGQRFVR
+71 
-79 WDPAVSFDM
+79 M
-88 PVSVTQNQT
+88 PVSVTQTQT
-97 IPVQAIFETVYT
+97 ITVQAIFETVYT
-109 VYFKHDGRTVATK
+109 VYFKHEGRTVATK
-122 ELTDTQPSVSTGDV
+122 ELTDTQSSVSTGDV

-150 FGETR
+150 IGEKR
-155 YERVSMADF
+155 YERVSTADF
-164 PPGSDTLTLTA
+164 PAGSDTLTLTA

-182 IHFNSAGGSYVAP
+182 IHFDSDGGSYVAP

-203 QPADPARP
+203 PPADPARP
-211 GFSFEGWYEKS
+211 GFSFEGWYEES

-237 LTAHWR
+237 LTARWE

-271 KTGGTDAQTAAA
+271 KTGGTGAQTAAA

-291 AQTIMQQTIQGD
+291 AQTITQQTINGD
-303 ASTIVNVYYER
+303 GSTIVNVYYKR
-314 NEYAVKFYTLNG
+314 NVYEVKFFTIKYEGGLLSG
-326 STEYTQFQIRA
+326 KYVKDKEIDSIRITA
-337 KYGANIRDLWPTHN
+337 KYGANISEKWPGGIWTT
-351 NSSTWAVNLNA
+351 SPGGSTFQA
-362 SGGKYQSNID
+362 SIG
-372 TMPLGGKNFYGP
+372 TMPLGGDEFFETDQGSAKADYYLQSLAGNYVLHHTDTGGP
-384 VTGNGSETAY
+384 SSSIVT
-394 YYTEALPGETGTV
+394 
-407 SYKGKQY
+407 
-414 KLDHS
+414 D
-419 DTALGTGYS
+419 
-428 ITEEDKYPITGFTF
+428 EDRYQITGFTCNTAMS
-442 LEFDAKWNG
+442 AKNG
-451 GIFPPRYAYNGA
+451 DRYNGA
-463 KFYYTRNSYDVVFIS
+463 KFYYDRNSYKIVFMNH
-478 GSVTEKTQSMKYRQP
+478 GSKEKELVRKYEQSIADAGY
-493 LDDVS
+493 
-498 HTPKP
+498 TPTAP
-503 PIGKEEYTF
+503 ANMQDYTF
-512 AGWYD
+512 GGWFD
-517 NELYT
+517 NQKCEGSAYVFT
-522 GSEYVL
+522 G
-528 EGKTMPAHHLTLY
+528 KKMPAHHLTLY
-541 AKWVPKTYTVTVY
+541 AKWVPKTYSVTVY
-554 DVDRTKILKTF
+554 DVDRTKILRTF
-565 DVPMGGTIPENK
+565 DVPMGRTIPESQ
-577 MPKVTLGTGDS
+577 MPEVTLGTGDS

-603 DTEIHRDY
+603 DTKIHRDY
-611 KLYAKTGNAEQFM
+611 KLYAKTGNAEKFM
-624 VTYALGGGSGNAPFD
+624 VTYVLGGGSGNAPVD
-639 SNKYARGA
+639 SNRYARGA

-659 PTGKVFLYWSAGDS
+659 PEGKVFLYWSAAGDS

-682 TVTGKMT
+682 TVTGNMT
-689 LTAVYGQKTE
+689 LTAVYGQTTE
-699 AVTVT
+699 AVRVT

-711 DEPYTTAD
+711 DETYTTAD
-719 MPNNSTITLPGYTD
+719 MPNNSTITLPGYTG
-733 LDLPENPGYTF
+733 LGLPENPGYTF
-744 AGWNTQADGLG
+744 AGWNTQADGFG
-755 KTYMPD
+755 TTYQPGG
-761 DKVLVD
+761 KVLVD
-767 TMAPGNDL
+767 TMDPGNHL
-775 YAIWAKGSYLLTI
+775 YAIWEKGSYLLTI

-799 PDHTEVLGF
+799 PDHTEEFDF
-808 GAPYSVISPSIPG
+808 GAPYSVPSPSIPG

-860 LEGAYPA
+860 LEGAYPY
-867 VPDEKDNLRGET
+867 VPNEKDNLRGET

-890 DGFTPIE
+890 NGFTPRE
-897 FEQKRIKA
+897 FAQERIKA
-905 DDLTVVK
+905 DGSTVVK
-912 IFYTRNSYLLTYKDS
+912 IFYDRNSYLLTYKDS

-946 IAAPTKTGYTF
+946 IADPTKTGYTF
-957 TGWSPAVPDTMPAEA
+957 TGWSPAVPDKMPPVAL
-972 RTVYAQ
+972 TVYAQ
-978 WRKNT
+978 WRKTT

-1023 AGTQRSSGTVILSGG
+1023 AGTQRSSGTVRLSGG

-1043 FTDFD
+1043 FTGFD
-1048 PITFPAAGTYT
+1048 LITFPAAGTYT

-1118 GSYTPYVPVVPPKT
+1118 GGYTPYVPVVPPKT

-1153 HPYATITRAETATIF
+1153 HPHATITRAETATIF

-1216 FRPDAPVTRA
+1216 FQPDAPVTRA
-1226 EFATIA
+1226 EFAAIA

>member
-1 MKKRLIA
+1 M
-8 LLLAFVM
+8 
-15 VLGLTATVFA
+15 
-25 EGGISIASIQPE
+25 
-37 APTHTYI
+37 
-44 FQAGGVEIGRQIIKH
+44 
-59 NESLKDPGVPSA
+59 KDPGVPSA

-88 PVSVTQNQT
+88 PVSVTQTQT
-97 IPVQAIFETVYT
+97 ITVQAIFETVYT
-109 VYFKHDGRTVATK
+109 VYFCYEGRTVATK
-122 ELTDTQPSVSTGDV
+122 ELTDTQSSVSTGDV
-136 LVPVGADEKLTGWY
+136 LVPVGADAKLTGWY
-150 FGETR
+150 IDETR
-155 YERVSMADF
+155 YETVSTADF
-164 PPGSDTLTLTA
+164 PAGSDTLTLTA
-175 KVEKGHW
+175 RVEKGHW
-182 IHFNSAGGSYVAP
+182 IHFNSDGGSYVAP
-195 QFVTGNTI
+195 QFVTGNTS

-211 GFSFEGWYEKS
+211 GFSFEGWYEES
-222 GNRFTFGSPLTSNIT
+222 ENRFTFGSPLTSNIT
-237 LTAHWR
+237 LTAHWE

-271 KTGGTDAQTAAA
+271 KTGGTGAQTAAA
-283 SKSYPGFT
+283 AKSYDGFT
-291 AQTIMQQTIQGD
+291 AQSITQQTINGD
-303 ASTIVNVYYER
+303 GSTIVNVYYKR
-314 NEYAVKFYTLNG
+314 NVYEVKFYVDKGWLIYNWQEK
-326 STEYTQFQIRA
+326 TESRITA
-337 KYGANIRDLWPTHN
+337 KYGANISKKWPGGIWAT
-351 NSSTWAVNLNA
+351 SPGGSTFQA
-362 SGGKYQSNID
+362 NID
-372 TMPLGGKNFYGP
+372 TMPLNGAKFYKTSQGDAK
-384 VTGNGSETAY
+384 AY
-394 YYTEALPGETGTV
+394 YYLQSLAGAYV
-407 SYKGKQY
+407 
-414 KLDHS
+414 LDHT
-419 DTALGTGYS
+419 DTGGSSGSKVTD
-428 ITEEDKYPITGFTF
+428 EDRYQITGFTCNTAMS
-442 LEFDAKWNG
+442 AKNG
-451 GIFPPRYAYNGA
+451 DRYNGA
-463 KFYYTRNSYDVVFIS
+463 KFYYDRISYQIVFMNH
-478 GSVTEKTQSMKYRQP
+478 GSKEKELVRKYEQSIADAGY
-493 LDDVS
+493 
-498 HTPKP
+498 TPTAP
-503 PIGKEEYTF
+503 ANMQDYTF
-512 AGWYD
+512 GGWFD
-517 NELYT
+517 NQKCEGSAYVFT
-522 GSEYVL
+522 G
-528 EGKTMPAHHLTLY
+528 KKMPAHHLTLY
-541 AKWVPKTYTVTVY
+541 AKWVPKTYSVTVY
-554 DVDRTKILKTF
+554 DVDRTKILRTF
-565 DVPMGGTIPENK
+565 DVPMGRTIPESQ
-577 MPKVTLGTGDS
+577 MPEDKVTLGTGDT

-611 KLYAKTGNAEQFM
+611 KLYAKTGNAEQFE
-624 VTYALGGGSGNAPFD
+624 VTYALGDGSGKAPVD

-659 PTGKVFLYWSAGDS
+659 PEGKVFLYWSAARDS

-682 TVTGKMT
+682 TVTGYMT

-711 DEPYTTAD
+711 DEPYTTAE
-719 MPNNSTITLPGYTD
+719 MPNNSTIKLPGYTD
-733 LDLPENPGYTF
+733 LGLPENPGYTF
-744 AGWNTQADGLG
+744 AGWNTQANGSG
-755 KTYMPD
+755 TTYQPD
-761 DKVLVD
+761 VKVLVD
-767 TMAPGNDL
+767 TMAPGNHL
-775 YAIWAKGSYLLTI
+775 YAIWVKG
-788 HYVYASGGEAK
+788 
-799 PDHTEVLGF
+799 
-808 GAPYSVISPSIPG
+808 
-821 YTADKPVVTG
+821 
-831 TMPAAPVTVTVTYT
+831 
-845 ASTGTPYEVHHYLER
+845 TGTPYEVHHYLER

-867 VPDEKDNLRGET
+867 VPHEKDNLRGET

-905 DDLTVVK
+905 DDSTVVE

-957 TGWSPAVPDTMPAEA
+957 TGWSPAVPATMPAEA

-978 WRKNT
+978 WRKTT

-1023 AGTQRSSGTVILSGG
+1023 VGTQRSSGTVSLSGG

-1043 FTDFD
+1043 FTSFD

-1153 HPYATITRAETATIF
+1153 HPHATITRAETATVF

-1216 FRPDAPVTRA
+1216 FQPDAPVTRA
-1226 EFATIA
+1226 EFAAIA

-1256 YISRS
+1256 HISRS

>member
-37 APTHTYI
+37 ANTHTYI

-71 PAGQRFVR
+71 PAGKRFVR
-79 WDPAVSFDM
+79 WDPAVSFGM
-88 PVSVTQNQT
+88 PVSVTQTQT
-97 IPVQAIFETVYT
+97 ITVQAIFETVYT

-122 ELTDTQPSVSTGDV
+122 ELTDTQSSVSTGDV

-155 YERVSMADF
+155 YETVSTANF
-164 PPGSDTLTLTA
+164 PAGSDTLTLTA
-175 KVEKGHW
+175 KVDKGYW

-195 QFVTGNTI
+195 QFVTGNTS

-211 GFSFEGWYEKS
+211 GFLFEGWYEES
-222 GNRFTFGSPLTSNIT
+222 GNRFTFGNQLTSNIT

-271 KTGGTDAQTAAA
+271 KTGGTGAQTAAA
-283 SKSYPGFT
+283 AKSYDGFT
-291 AQTIMQQTIQGD
+291 AQTITQQTINGD
-303 ASTIVNVYYER
+303 GSTIVNVYYKR
-314 NEYAVKFYTLNG
+314 NVYDVKFFTIKYEGGLLSG
-326 STEYTQFQIRA
+326 KYVKDKEIDSIRITA
-337 KYGANIRDLWPTHN
+337 KYGANISKKWPGGLWATSPGG
-351 NSSTWAVNLNA
+351 STFQA
-362 SGGKYQSNID
+362 SIG
-372 TMPLGGKNFYGP
+372 TMPLGGDEFFK
-384 VTGNGSETAY
+384 TSQGSAEAY
-394 YYTEALPGETGTV
+394 YYLESLAGDYVLHHTDTGGASSSTV
-407 SYKGKQY
+407 
-414 KLDHS
+414 
-419 DTALGTGYS
+419 TN
-428 ITEEDKYPITGFTF
+428 EDRYPITGFTCNT
-442 LEFDAKWNG
+442 AKSAKNG
-451 GIFPPRYAYNGA
+451 AWYNGA
-463 KFYYTRNSYDVVFIS
+463 KFYYDRNSYQIVFMNH
-478 GSVTEKTQSMKYRQP
+478 GSKEKELVKKYEQSIADAGY
-493 LDDVS
+493 
-498 HTPKP
+498 TPTVP
-503 PIGKEEYTF
+503 ANMQDYTF
-512 AGWYD
+512 GGWFD
-517 NELYT
+517 NQKCEGSAYVFT
-522 GSEYVL
+522 G
-528 EGKTMPAHHLTLY
+528 KKMPAHHLTLY

-554 DVDRTKILKTF
+554 DVDRTTDIETF
-565 DVPMGGTIPENK
+565 TDVPMGGTILESQMPEG
-577 MPKVTLGTGDS
+577 KVTLGAGDT

-603 DTEIHRDY
+603 DTRIHRDY
-611 KLYAKTGNAEQFM
+611 QLYAKTGNAEQFA
-624 VTYALGGGSGNAPFD
+624 VTYALGDGSGKAPVD

-659 PTGKVFLYWSAGDS
+659 PTGKVFLYWSAAGDS

-682 TVTGKMT
+682 TVTGNMT

-704 YHSNFAP
+704 YHSNFAT
-711 DEPYTTAD
+711 DEPYTTAE
-719 MPNNSTITLPGYTD
+719 MPNNSTIKLPGYTD
-733 LDLPENPGYTF
+733 LGLPENPGYTF

-755 KTYMPD
+755 TTYMPGE
-761 DKVLVD
+761 KVLVD
-767 TMAPGNDL
+767 TMEPGNHL
-775 YAIWAKGSYLLTI
+775 YAIWVKGS
-788 HYVYASGGEAK
+788 
-799 PDHTEVLGF
+799 
-808 GAPYSVISPSIPG
+808 
-821 YTADKPVVTG
+821 
-831 TMPAAPVTVTVTYT
+831 
-845 ASTGTPYEVHHYLER
+845 GTPYEVHHYLER

-867 VPDEKDNLRGET
+867 VPNEKDNLRGET

-940 GAAVTA
+940 RAAVTA
-946 IAAPTKTGYTF
+946 IADPTKTGYTF
-957 TGWSPAVPDTMPAEA
+957 TGWSPAVPDTMPAVA
-972 RTVYAQ
+972 LTVYAQ
-978 WRKNT
+978 WRKTT
-983 PDTVVFDPNNIN
+983 PDTVVFDPSNIN

-1023 AGTQRSSGTVILSGG
+1023 AGTQRSSGTVGLSGG

-1153 HPYATITRAETATIF
+1153 HPHATITRAETATIF

-1216 FRPDAPVTRA
+1216 FQPDAPVTRA
-1226 EFATIA
+1226 EFAAIA

>member
-1 MKKRLIA
+1 
-8 LLLAFVM
+8 
-15 VLGLTATVFA
+15 
-25 EGGISIASIQPE
+25 
-37 APTHTYI
+37 
-44 FQAGGVEIGRQIIKH
+44 
-59 NESLKDPGVPSA
+59 
-71 PAGQRFVR
+71 
-79 WDPAVSFDM
+79 M
-88 PVSVTQNQT
+88 PVSVTQTQT
-97 IPVQAIFETVYT
+97 IPVQAVFETVYT
-109 VYFKHDGRTVATK
+109 VYFKHEGRTVATK
-122 ELTDTQPSVSTGDV
+122 ELTDTQPFVSTGDV
-136 LVPVGADEKLTGWY
+136 LVPVGADGKLTGWY
-150 FGETR
+150 IGEKR
-155 YERVSMADF
+155 YETVSTADF

-182 IHFNSAGGSYVAP
+182 IHFNSDGGSYVAP

-211 GFSFEGWYEKS
+211 GFSFEGWYEES
-222 GNRFTFGSPLTSNIT
+222 GKQFTFGNQLTSNIT
-237 LTAHWR
+237 LTARWE

-271 KTGGTDAQTAAA
+271 KTGGTGAQTAAA
-283 SKSYPGFT
+283 AKSYDGFT
-291 AQTIMQQTIQGD
+291 AQTITQQTINGD
-303 ASTIVNVYYER
+303 GSTIVNVYYKR
-314 NEYAVKFYTLNG
+314 NVYEVKFYVDKGWLIYNWQEK
-326 STEYTQFQIRA
+326 TESRITA
-337 KYGANIRDLWPTHN
+337 KYGANISKKWPGGIWAT
-351 NSSTWAVNLNA
+351 SPGGSTFQA
-362 SGGKYQSNID
+362 NID
-372 TMPLGGKNFYGP
+372 TMPRNGAKFYE
-384 VTGNGSETAY
+384 TSQGSAKAY
-394 YYTEALPGETGTV
+394 YYLESLAGV
-407 SYKGKQY
+407 YV
-414 KLDHS
+414 LDHT
-419 DTALGTGYS
+419 DTGGASSSTVTNEDRYS
-428 ITEEDKYPITGFTF
+428 ITGFTCNTAMS
-442 LEFDAKWNG
+442 AKNG
-451 GIFPPRYAYNGA
+451 DSYNGA
-463 KFYYTRNSYDVVFIS
+463 KFYYDRNSYRIVFMNH
-478 GSVTEKTQSMKYRQP
+478 GSKEKELVRKYEQSIADAGY
-493 LDDVS
+493 
-498 HTPKP
+498 TPTAP
-503 PIGKEEYTF
+503 ANMQDYTF
-512 AGWYD
+512 GGWFD
-517 NELYT
+517 NEKCEGSAYVFT
-522 GSEYVL
+522 G
-528 EGKTMPAHHLTLY
+528 KKMPAHNLTLY

-554 DVDRTKILKTF
+554 DVDQTTVLETF
-565 DVPMGGTIPENK
+565 DVPMGRTIPESQ
-577 MPKVTLGTGDS
+577 MPEDKVTLGTGDT

-624 VTYALGGGSGNAPFD
+624 VTYALGGGSGNAPVD

-647 QAVVLPATGVTP
+647 QAVVLPAAGVTP
-659 PTGKVFLYWSAGDS
+659 PEGKVFLYWSAAGDS

-682 TVTGKMT
+682 TVTGNMT
-689 LTAVYGQKTE
+689 LTAVYGQTTE
-699 AVTVT
+699 AVRVT

-711 DEPYTTAD
+711 DKTYTTAD
-719 MPNNSTITLPGYTD
+719 MPNNSTIPLPGYTG
-733 LDLPENPGYTF
+733 LGLPENPGYTF
-744 AGWNTQADGLG
+744 AGWNTQANGSG
-755 KTYMPD
+755 TTYQPGG
-761 DKVLVD
+761 KVLVD
-767 TMAPGNDL
+767 TMGPGNHL
-775 YAIWAKGSYLLTI
+775 YAIWEKG
-788 HYVYASGGEAK
+788 
-799 PDHTEVLGF
+799 
-808 GAPYSVISPSIPG
+808 
-821 YTADKPVVTG
+821 
-831 TMPAAPVTVTVTYT
+831 
-845 ASTGTPYEVHHYLER
+845 TGTPYEVHHYLER
-860 LEGAYPA
+860 LEGAYPY

-890 DGFTPIE
+890 DGFTPMGFAQE
-897 FEQKRIKA
+897 MIKA
-905 DDLTVVK
+905 DGSTVVK

-946 IAAPTKTGYTF
+946 IADPTKTGYTF

-1023 AGTQRSSGTVILSGG
+1023 AGTQRSSGTVKLSGG

-1043 FTDFD
+1043 VTGFD
-1048 PITFPAAGTYT
+1048 LITFSAAGTYT

-1153 HPYATITRAETATIF
+1153 HPHATITRAETATIF

-1216 FRPDAPVTRA
+1216 FQPDAPVTRA
-1226 EFATIA
+1226 EFAAIA

>member
-1 MKKRLIA
+1 
-8 LLLAFVM
+8 
-15 VLGLTATVFA
+15 
-25 EGGISIASIQPE
+25 
-37 APTHTYI
+37 
-44 FQAGGVEIGRQIIKH
+44 
-59 NESLKDPGVPSA
+59 
-71 PAGQRFVR
+71 
-79 WDPAVSFDM
+79 M
-88 PVSVTQNQT
+88 PVSVTQTQT
-97 IPVQAIFETVYT
+97 ITVQAIFETVYT

-122 ELTDTQPSVSTGDV
+122 ELTDTQSSVSTGDV

-155 YERVSMADF
+155 YETVSTANF
-164 PPGSDTLTLTA
+164 PAGSDTLTLTA
-175 KVEKGHW
+175 KVDKGYW

-195 QFVTGNTI
+195 QFVTGNTS

-211 GFSFEGWYEKS
+211 GFLFEGWYEES
-222 GNRFTFGSPLTSNIT
+222 GNRFTFGNQLTSNIT

-271 KTGGTDAQTAAA
+271 KTGGTGAQTAAA
-283 SKSYPGFT
+283 AKSYDGFT
-291 AQTIMQQTIQGD
+291 AQTITQQTINGD
-303 ASTIVNVYYER
+303 GSTIVNVYYKR
-314 NEYAVKFYTLNG
+314 NVYDVKFFTIKYEGGLLSG
-326 STEYTQFQIRA
+326 KYVKDKEIDSIRITA
-337 KYGANIRDLWPTHN
+337 KYGANISKKWPGGLWATSPGG
-351 NSSTWAVNLNA
+351 STFQA
-362 SGGKYQSNID
+362 SIG
-372 TMPLGGKNFYGP
+372 TMPLGGDEFFK
-384 VTGNGSETAY
+384 TSQGSAEAY
-394 YYTEALPGETGTV
+394 YYLESLAGDYVLHHTDTGGASSSTV
-407 SYKGKQY
+407 
-414 KLDHS
+414 
-419 DTALGTGYS
+419 TN
-428 ITEEDKYPITGFTF
+428 EDRYPITGFTCNT
-442 LEFDAKWNG
+442 AKSAKNG
-451 GIFPPRYAYNGA
+451 AWYNGA
-463 KFYYTRNSYDVVFIS
+463 KFYYDRNSYQIVFMNH
-478 GSVTEKTQSMKYRQP
+478 GSKEKELVKKYEQSIADAGY
-493 LDDVS
+493 
-498 HTPKP
+498 TPTVP
-503 PIGKEEYTF
+503 ANMQDYTF
-512 AGWYD
+512 GGWFD
-517 NELYT
+517 NQKCEGSAYVFT
-522 GSEYVL
+522 G
-528 EGKTMPAHHLTLY
+528 KKMPAHHLTLY

-554 DVDRTKILKTF
+554 DVDRTTDIETF
-565 DVPMGGTIPENK
+565 TDVPMGGTILESQMPEG
-577 MPKVTLGTGDS
+577 KVTLGAGDT

-603 DTEIHRDY
+603 DTRIHRDY
-611 KLYAKTGNAEQFM
+611 QLYAKTGNAEQFA
-624 VTYALGGGSGNAPFD
+624 VTYALGDGSGKAPVD

-659 PTGKVFLYWSAGDS
+659 PTGKVFLYWSAAGDS

-682 TVTGKMT
+682 TVTGNMT

-704 YHSNFAP
+704 YHSNFAT
-711 DEPYTTAD
+711 DEPYTTAE
-719 MPNNSTITLPGYTD
+719 MPNNSTIKLPGYTD
-733 LDLPENPGYTF
+733 LGLPENPGYTF

-755 KTYMPD
+755 TTYMPGE
-761 DKVLVD
+761 KVLVD
-767 TMAPGNDL
+767 TMEPGNHL
-775 YAIWAKGSYLLTI
+775 YAIWVKG
-788 HYVYASGGEAK
+788 
-799 PDHTEVLGF
+799 
-808 GAPYSVISPSIPG
+808 
-821 YTADKPVVTG
+821 
-831 TMPAAPVTVTVTYT
+831 
-845 ASTGTPYEVHHYLER
+845 TGTPYEVHHYLER
-860 LEGAYPA
+860 LEGAYPD
-867 VPDEKDNLRGET
+867 VPKEKDNLRGET

-905 DDLTVVK
+905 DDSTVVE

-940 GAAVTA
+940 RAAVTA

-957 TGWSPAVPDTMPAEA
+957 TGWSPAVPATMPAEA

-1023 AGTQRSSGTVILSGG
+1023 AGTQRSSGTVGLSGG

-1043 FTDFD
+1043 FTGFD

-1153 HPYATITRAETATIF
+1153 HPHATITRAETATIF

-1226 EFATIA
+1226 EFAAIA

>member
-1 MKKRLIA
+1 M
-8 LLLAFVM
+8 
-15 VLGLTATVFA
+15 
-25 EGGISIASIQPE
+25 
-37 APTHTYI
+37 
-44 FQAGGVEIGRQIIKH
+44 
-59 NESLKDPGVPSA
+59 LKDPGVPSA

-79 WDPAVSFDM
+79 WDPAVSFGM
-88 PVSVTQNQT
+88 PVSVTQTQT
-97 IPVQAIFETVYT
+97 ITVQAIFETVYT
-109 VYFKHDGRTVATK
+109 VYFCYKDRTVATK

-136 LVPVGADEKLTGWY
+136 LIPVGADEKLTGWY
-150 FGETR
+150 IGGTR
-155 YERVSMADF
+155 YETVSTADF
-164 PPGSDTLTLTA
+164 PAGSDTLTLTA
-175 KVEKGHW
+175 KVDKGHW

-203 QPADPARP
+203 PPANPARP
-211 GFSFEGWYEKS
+211 GFSFEGWYEES
-222 GNRFTFGSPLTSNIT
+222 GKQFTFGSQLTSNIT
-237 LTAHWR
+237 LIAHWK

-283 SKSYPGFT
+283 AKSYDGFT
-291 AQTIMQQTIQGD
+291 AQTITQQTINGD
-303 ASTIVNVYYER
+303 GSTIVNVYYKR
-314 NEYAVKFYTLNG
+314 NVYDVKFFTIKYAWLSGKYVKDKEIYCIT
-326 STEYTQFQIRA
+326 A
-337 KYGANIRDLWPTHN
+337 KYGANISEKWPGGIWTT
-351 NSSTWAVNLNA
+351 SPGGSTFQA
-362 SGGKYQSNID
+362 SIG
-372 TMPLGGKNFYGP
+372 TMPLGGDEFFK
-384 VTGNGSETAY
+384 TDQGNAKAY
-394 YYTEALPGETGTV
+394 YYLESLAGDYVLHHTDTGGASSSTV
-407 SYKGKQY
+407 T
-414 KLDHS
+414 D
-419 DTALGTGYS
+419 
-428 ITEEDKYPITGFTF
+428 EDRYPITGFTCNT
-442 LEFDAKWNG
+442 AKSAKNG
-451 GIFPPRYAYNGA
+451 AWYNGA
-463 KFYYTRNSYDVVFIS
+463 KFYYDRNSYQIVFMNH
-478 GSVTEKTQSMKYRQP
+478 GSKEKELVKKYEQSIADAGY
-493 LDDVS
+493 
-498 HTPKP
+498 TPTAP
-503 PIGKEEYTF
+503 ANMQDYTF
-512 AGWYD
+512 GGWFD
-517 NELYT
+517 NQKCEGSAYVFT
-522 GSEYVL
+522 G
-528 EGKTMPAHHLTLY
+528 KKMPAHHLTLY
-541 AKWVPKTYTVTVY
+541 AKWVPKTYSVTVY
-554 DVDRTKILKTF
+554 DVDRTKVIETF
-565 DVPMGGTIPENK
+565 TDVPMGGTILESQMPED
-577 MPKVTLGTGDS
+577 KVTLGTGDT

-611 KLYAKTGNAEQFM
+611 KLYAKTGNAEQFA
-624 VTYALGGGSGNAPFD
+624 VTYARGGGSGNAPVD

-659 PTGKVFLYWSAGDS
+659 PEGKVFLYWSAAGDS

-682 TVTGKMT
+682 TVTGNMT

-704 YHSNFAP
+704 YHSNFAT
-711 DEPYTTAD
+711 DKTDMTAA
-719 MPNNSTITLPGYTD
+719 MPNNSTITLPGYTG

-755 KTYMPD
+755 KTYQPGG
-761 DKVLVD
+761 KVLVD
-767 TMAPGNDL
+767 TMDPGNHL
-775 YAIWAKGSYLLTI
+775 YAIWVKG
-788 HYVYASGGEAK
+788 
-799 PDHTEVLGF
+799 
-808 GAPYSVISPSIPG
+808 
-821 YTADKPVVTG
+821 
-831 TMPAAPVTVTVTYT
+831 
-845 ASTGTPYEVHHYLER
+845 TGTPYEVHHYLER
-860 LEGAYPA
+860 LEGEYLA

-890 DGFTPIE
+890 DGFTPKE
-897 FEQKRIKA
+897 FAQEMIKA
-905 DDLTVVK
+905 DGSTVVK

-927 LSAGVYASQTYKY
+927 LSTGVYASQTYKY

-946 IAAPTKTGYTF
+946 IADPTKTGYTF
-957 TGWSPAVPDTMPAEA
+957 TGWSLAVPAKMPPEA
-972 RTVYAQ
+972 LTVYAQ
-978 WRKNT
+978 WRKTT

-1023 AGTQRSSGTVILSGG
+1023 AGTQRSSGTVRLSGG

-1043 FTDFD
+1043 FTGFD

-1153 HPYATITRAETATIF
+1153 HPHATITRAETATVF

-1216 FRPDAPVTRA
+1216 FQPDAPVTRA
-1226 EFATIA
+1226 EFAAIA

>member
-1 MKKRLIA
+1 MR
-8 LLLAFVM
+8 
-15 VLGLTATVFA
+15 
-25 EGGISIASIQPE
+25 
-37 APTHTYI
+37 
-44 FQAGGVEIGRQIIKH
+44 
-59 NESLKDPGVPSA
+59 DPGVPSA

-88 PVSVTQNQT
+88 PVSVTQTQT
-97 IPVQAIFETVYT
+97 ITVQAIFETVYT

-150 FGETR
+150 IGGTR
-155 YERVSMADF
+155 YETVSKADF
-164 PPGSDTLTLTA
+164 LAGDTLTLTA
-175 KVEKGHW
+175 RVEKGHW

-203 QPADPARP
+203 PPADPARP
-211 GFSFEGWYEKS
+211 GFSFEGWYEES
-222 GNRFTFGSPLTSNIT
+222 GKQFTFGSQLTSNIT
-237 LTAHWR
+237 LTARWE

-283 SKSYPGFT
+283 AKSYDGFT
-291 AQTIMQQTIQGD
+291 AQTITQQTINGD
-303 ASTIVNVYYER
+303 GSTIVNVYYKR
-314 NEYAVKFYTLNG
+314 NVYDVKFFTIKYEGGLLSG
-326 STEYTQFQIRA
+326 KYVKDKEIDSIRITA
-337 KYGANIRDLWPTHN
+337 KYGANISKKWPGGLWATSPGG
-351 NSSTWAVNLNA
+351 STFQA
-362 SGGKYQSNID
+362 SIG
-372 TMPLGGKNFYGP
+372 TMPLGGDEFFK
-384 VTGNGSETAY
+384 TSQGSAEAY
-394 YYTEALPGETGTV
+394 YYLESLAGDYVLHHTDTGGASSSTV
-407 SYKGKQY
+407 
-414 KLDHS
+414 
-419 DTALGTGYS
+419 TN
-428 ITEEDKYPITGFTF
+428 EDRYPITGFTCNT
-442 LEFDAKWNG
+442 AKSAKNG
-451 GIFPPRYAYNGA
+451 DRYNGA
-463 KFYYTRNSYDVVFIS
+463 KFYYDRISYQIVFMNH
-478 GSVTEKTQSMKYRQP
+478 GSKEKELVRKYEQSIADAGY
-493 LDDVS
+493 
-498 HTPKP
+498 TPTAP
-503 PIGKEEYTF
+503 ANMQDYTF
-512 AGWYD
+512 GGWFD
-517 NELYT
+517 NQKCEGSAYVFT
-522 GSEYVL
+522 G
-528 EGKTMPAHHLTLY
+528 KKMPAHHLTLY
-541 AKWVPKTYTVTVY
+541 AKWVPKTYSVTVY
-554 DVDRTKILKTF
+554 DVDRTKILRTF
-565 DVPMGGTIPENK
+565 DVPMGRTIPESQ
-577 MPKVTLGTGDS
+577 MPEDKVTLGTGDT

-611 KLYAKTGNAEQFM
+611 KLYAKTGNAEQFE
-624 VTYALGGGSGNAPFD
+624 VTYALGDGSGKAPVD

-659 PTGKVFLYWSAGDS
+659 PEGKVFLYWSAAGDS

-699 AVTVT
+699 VVTVT
-704 YHSNFAP
+704 YHSNFAT
-711 DEPYTTAD
+711 DKTDMTAD
-719 MPNNSTITLPGYTD
+719 MPNNSTITLPGYTG
-733 LDLPENPGYTF
+733 LGLPENPGYTF
-744 AGWNTQADGLG
+744 AGWNTQANGSG
-755 KTYMPD
+755 MTFRTGE
-761 DKVLVD
+761 KVLVD
-767 TMAPGNDL
+767 TMAPGNHL
-775 YAIWAKGSYLLTI
+775 YAIWEKG
-788 HYVYASGGEAK
+788 
-799 PDHTEVLGF
+799 
-808 GAPYSVISPSIPG
+808 
-821 YTADKPVVTG
+821 
-831 TMPAAPVTVTVTYT
+831 
-845 ASTGTPYEVHHYLER
+845 TGTPYEVHHYLER
-860 LEGAYPA
+860 LEGAYPY
-867 VPDEKDNLRGET
+867 VPHEKDNLRGET

-890 DGFTPIE
+890 DGFTPMGFAQE
-897 FEQKRIKA
+897 MIKA
-905 DDLTVVK
+905 DGSTVVK
-912 IFYTRNSYLLTYKDS
+912 IFYDRNSYLLTYKDS

-946 IAAPTKTGYTF
+946 IADPTKTGYTF
-957 TGWSPAVPDTMPAEA
+957 TGWSPSVPATMPPVAL
-972 RTVYAQ
+972 TVYAQ
-978 WRKNT
+978 WRKTT

-1023 AGTQRSSGTVILSGG
+1023 AGTQRSSGTVRLSGG

-1043 FTDFD
+1043 FTGFD
-1048 PITFPAAGTYT
+1048 LITFPAAGTYT

-1153 HPYATITRAETATIF
+1153 HPHATITRAETATVF

-1216 FRPDAPVTRA
+1216 FQPDAPVTRA
-1226 EFATIA
+1226 EFAAIA

>member
-1 MKKRLIA
+1 M
-8 LLLAFVM
+8 
-15 VLGLTATVFA
+15 
-25 EGGISIASIQPE
+25 
-37 APTHTYI
+37 
-44 FQAGGVEIGRQIIKH
+44 
-59 NESLKDPGVPSA
+59 KDPGVPSA

-88 PVSVTQNQT
+88 PVSVTQTQT
-97 IPVQAIFETVYT
+97 ITVQAIFETVYT
-109 VYFKHDGRTVATK
+109 VYFKYEGRTVATK

-136 LVPVGADEKLTGWY
+136 LVPVGADAKLTGWY
-150 FGETR
+150 IDETR
-155 YERVSMADF
+155 YERVSTADF
-164 PPGSDTLTLTA
+164 PAGSDTLTLTA
-175 KVEKGHW
+175 KVDKGYW

-195 QFVTGNTI
+195 QFVTGNTS

-211 GFSFEGWYEKS
+211 GFSFEGWYEES
-222 GNRFTFGSPLTSNIT
+222 ENRFTFGSPLTSNIT

-271 KTGGTDAQTAAA
+271 KTGGTGAQTAAA
-283 SKSYPGFT
+283 AKSYPGFT
-291 AQTIMQQTIQGD
+291 AQTITQQTINGD
-303 ASTIVNVYYER
+303 GSTIVNVYYKR
-314 NEYAVKFYTLNG
+314 NVYAVKFFTIKYKGVRPFG
-326 STEYTQFQIRA
+326 SYVKDKEINRITA
-337 KYGANIRDLWPTHN
+337 KYGANISNMWPGGIWTT
-351 NSSTWAVNLNA
+351 SPGGSTFQA
-362 SGGKYQSNID
+362 SIG
-372 TMPLGGKNFYGP
+372 TMPLGGDEFFKTDQGNAKADYFLQSLAGEYVLHHTDTGGASSSI
-384 VTGNGSETAY
+384 VT
-394 YYTEALPGETGTV
+394 
-407 SYKGKQY
+407 
-414 KLDHS
+414 D
-419 DTALGTGYS
+419 
-428 ITEEDKYPITGFTF
+428 EDRYPITGFTCNT
-442 LEFDAKWNG
+442 AKSAKNG
-451 GIFPPRYAYNGA
+451 DRYNGA
-463 KFYYTRNSYDVVFIS
+463 KFYYDRDRYRIVFMNH
-478 GSVTEKTQSMKYRQP
+478 GSKEKELVRKYEQSIADAGY
-493 LDDVS
+493 
-498 HTPKP
+498 TPTAP
-503 PIGKEEYTF
+503 ANMQDYTF
-512 AGWYD
+512 GGWFD
-517 NELYT
+517 NEKCE
-522 GSEYVL
+522 GSAYVFT
-528 EGKTMPAHHLTLY
+528 GKTMPAHNLTLY

-554 DVDRTKILKTF
+554 DVDRTTVLETF
-565 DVPMGGTIPENK
+565 TDVPMGETILESQMPE
-577 MPKVTLGTGDS
+577 VTLGTGDS

-603 DTEIHRDY
+603 DTKIHRDY
-611 KLYAKTGNAEQFM
+611 KLYAKTGNAEKFE
-624 VTYALGGGSGNAPFD
+624 VTYALGDGSGNAPVD
-639 SNKYARGA
+639 SNRYARGA

-659 PTGKVFLYWSAGDS
+659 PEGKVFLYWSAAGDS

-711 DEPYTTAD
+711 DKTYTTAE

-744 AGWNTQADGLG
+744 AGWNTQANGSG
-755 KTYMPD
+755 TTYMPG

-767 TMAPGNDL
+767 TKDPGNHL
-775 YAIWAKGSYLLTI
+775 YAIWVKG
-788 HYVYASGGEAK
+788 
-799 PDHTEVLGF
+799 
-808 GAPYSVISPSIPG
+808 
-821 YTADKPVVTG
+821 
-831 TMPAAPVTVTVTYT
+831 
-845 ASTGTPYEVHHYLER
+845 TGTPYEVHHYLER
-860 LEGAYPA
+860 LEGAYPY
-867 VPDEKDNLRGET
+867 VPFEKDNLRGET

-905 DDLTVVK
+905 DGSTVVK

-957 TGWSPAVPDTMPAEA
+957 TGWSPTVPATMPAVA
-972 RTVYAQ
+972 LTVYAQ
-978 WRKNT
+978 WRKTT
-983 PDTVVFDPNNIN
+983 PDTVVVDPHNIN

-1023 AGTQRSSGTVILSGG
+1023 AGTQRSSGTVRLSGG

-1043 FTDFD
+1043 FTGFD
-1048 PITFPAAGTYT
+1048 LITFPAAGTYT

-1153 HPYATITRAETATIF
+1153 HPHATITRAETATIF

-1216 FRPDAPVTRA
+1216 FQPDAPVTRA
-1226 EFATIA
+1226 EFAAIA

>member
-1 MKKRLIA
+1 
-8 LLLAFVM
+8 
-15 VLGLTATVFA
+15 
-25 EGGISIASIQPE
+25 
-37 APTHTYI
+37 
-44 FQAGGVEIGRQIIKH
+44 
-59 NESLKDPGVPSA
+59 
-71 PAGQRFVR
+71 
-79 WDPAVSFDM
+79 M
-88 PVSVTQNQT
+88 PVSVTQTQT
-97 IPVQAIFETVYT
+97 ITVQAIFETVYT
-109 VYFKHDGRTVATK
+109 VYFCYKDRTVATK

-150 FGETR
+150 IGETP
-155 YERVSMADF
+155 YETVSKANF
-164 PPGSDTLTLTA
+164 PAGSDTLTLTA
-175 KVEKGHW
+175 KVDKGHW

-203 QPADPARP
+203 PPADPARP
-211 GFSFEGWYEKS
+211 GFSFEGWYEES
-222 GNRFTFGSPLTSNIT
+222 GNRFTFGNQLTSNIT

-283 SKSYPGFT
+283 AKSYDGFT
-291 AQTIMQQTIQGD
+291 AQTITQQTINGD
-303 ASTIVNVYYER
+303 GSTIVNVYYKR
-314 NEYAVKFYTLNG
+314 NVYAVKFFTIKYEGGLLSG
-326 STEYTQFQIRA
+326 KYVKDKEIDSIRITA
-337 KYGANIRDLWPTHN
+337 KYGANISKKWPGGLWATSPGG
-351 NSSTWAVNLNA
+351 STFQA
-362 SGGKYQSNID
+362 SIG
-372 TMPLGGKNFYGP
+372 TMPLGGDEFFK
-384 VTGNGSETAY
+384 TSQGSAEAY
-394 YYTEALPGETGTV
+394 YYLESLAGGYVWDHTDTGGASSSTV
-407 SYKGKQY
+407 
-414 KLDHS
+414 
-419 DTALGTGYS
+419 TN
-428 ITEEDKYPITGFTF
+428 EDRYPITGFTCNT
-442 LEFDAKWNG
+442 AKSAKNG
-451 GIFPPRYAYNGA
+451 AWYNGA
-463 KFYYTRNSYDVVFIS
+463 KFYYDRNSYQIVFMNH
-478 GSVTEKTQSMKYRQP
+478 GSKEKELVKKYEQSIADAGY
-493 LDDVS
+493 
-498 HTPKP
+498 TPTAP
-503 PIGKEEYTF
+503 ANMQDYTF
-512 AGWYD
+512 GGWFD
-517 NELYT
+517 NQKCEGSAYVFT
-522 GSEYVL
+522 G
-528 EGKTMPAHHLTLY
+528 KKMPAHHLTLY

-554 DVDRTKILKTF
+554 DVDRTTVLKTF
-565 DVPMGGTIPENK
+565 DVPMGGTIPESQ
-577 MPKVTLGTGDS
+577 MPEVTLGTGDS

-611 KLYAKTGNAEQFM
+611 KLYAKTGNAEQFE
-624 VTYALGGGSGNAPFD
+624 VTYALGDGSGKAPVD

-659 PTGKVFLYWSAGDS
+659 PEGKVFLYWSAAGDS

-682 TVTGKMT
+682 TVTGNMT

-704 YHSNFAP
+704 YHSNFAT
-711 DEPYTTAD
+711 DKTDMTAA

-755 KTYMPD
+755 TTFKSGS
-761 DKVLVD
+761 KVLVD
-767 TMAPGNDL
+767 TMAPGNHL
-775 YAIWAKGSYLLTI
+775 YAIWAKG
-788 HYVYASGGEAK
+788 
-799 PDHTEVLGF
+799 
-808 GAPYSVISPSIPG
+808 
-821 YTADKPVVTG
+821 
-831 TMPAAPVTVTVTYT
+831 
-845 ASTGTPYEVHHYLER
+845 TGTPYEVHHYLER
-860 LEGAYPA
+860 LEGAYPD
-867 VPDEKDNLRGET
+867 VPNEKDNLRGET

-890 DGFTPIE
+890 DGFTPMGFAQE
-897 FEQKRIKA
+897 MIKA
-905 DDLTVVK
+905 DGSTVVK

-946 IAAPTKTGYTF
+946 IADPTKTGYTF
-957 TGWSPAVPDTMPAEA
+957 TGWSPAVPAKMPAEA

-978 WRKNT
+978 WRKTT

-1023 AGTQRSSGTVILSGG
+1023 AGTQRSSGTVRLSGG

-1043 FTDFD
+1043 FTGFD

-1153 HPYATITRAETATIF
+1153 HPHATITRAETATVF
-1168 FRLLTEKTRKDNLTK
+1168 FRLLTEKMRKDNLTK

-1216 FRPDAPVTRA
+1216 FQPDAPVTRA
-1226 EFATIA
+1226 EFAAIA

>member
-44 FQAGGVEIGRQIIKH
+44 FQAGGVEIGKQIIKH

-88 PVSVTQNQT
+88 PVSVTQTQT
-97 IPVQAIFETVYT
+97 ITVQAIFETVYT
-109 VYFKHDGRTVATK
+109 VYFCYKGRTVATK

-150 FGETR
+150 IGETP
-155 YERVSMADF
+155 YETVSKANF
-164 PPGSDTLTLTA
+164 PAGSDTLTLTA
-175 KVEKGHW
+175 KVDKGHW
-182 IHFNSAGGSYVAP
+182 IHFNSDGGSYVAP

-203 QPADPARP
+203 PPADPARP
-211 GFSFEGWYEKS
+211 GFSFEGWYEES
-222 GNRFTFGSPLTSNIT
+222 GKQFTFGSPLTSNIT
-237 LTAHWR
+237 LTAHWK

-271 KTGGTDAQTAAA
+271 KTGGTGAQTAAA

-291 AQTIMQQTIQGD
+291 AQTITQQTINGD
-303 ASTIVNVYYER
+303 GSTIVNVYYKR
-314 NEYAVKFYTLNG
+314 NVYDVKFFTIKYAWFSGKYVKDKEIYCITAKYDANISKKWPGGIWTTSPGG
-326 STEYTQFQIRA
+326 STFQ
-337 KYGANIRDLWPTHN
+337 
-351 NSSTWAVNLNA
+351 A
-362 SGGKYQSNID
+362 SIG
-372 TMPLGGKNFYGP
+372 TMPLGGDEFFK
-384 VTGNGSETAY
+384 TDQGNAKADYFLQSLAGNY
-394 YYTEALPGETGTV
+394 V
-407 SYKGKQY
+407 
-414 KLDHS
+414 LDHT
-419 DTALGTGYS
+419 DTGGSGRSKVTD
-428 ITEEDKYPITGFTF
+428 EDRYQITGFTCNTAIS
-442 LEFDAKWNG
+442 AKNG
-451 GIFPPRYAYNGA
+451 DRYNGA
-463 KFYYTRNSYDVVFIS
+463 KFYYDRNSYKIVFMNH
-478 GSVTEKTQSMKYRQP
+478 GSKEKELVRKYEQSIADADY
-493 LDDVS
+493 
-498 HTPKP
+498 TPTAP
-503 PIGKEEYTF
+503 ANMQDYTF
-512 AGWYD
+512 GGWFD
-517 NELYT
+517 NEKCE
-522 GSEYVL
+522 GSAYVFT
-528 EGKTMPAHHLTLY
+528 GKTMPAHNLTLY
-541 AKWVPKTYTVTVY
+541 AKWVPKTYSVTVY
-554 DVDRTKILKTF
+554 DVDRTKILRTF
-565 DVPMGGTIPENK
+565 DVPMGRTIPESQ
-577 MPKVTLGTGDS
+577 MPEDKVTLGTGDT

-611 KLYAKTGNAEQFM
+611 KLYAKTGNAEQFE
-624 VTYALGGGSGNAPFD
+624 VTYALGDGSGKAPVD

-659 PTGKVFLYWSAGDS
+659 PEGKVFLYWSAAGDS

-704 YHSNFAP
+704 YHSNFAT
-711 DEPYTTAD
+711 DETYTTAD
-719 MPNNSTITLPGYTD
+719 MPNNSTITLPGYTG
-733 LDLPENPGYTF
+733 LGLPENPGYTF
-744 AGWNTQADGLG
+744 AGWNTQANGSG
-755 KTYMPD
+755 TTYQPGG
-761 DKVLVD
+761 KVLVD
-767 TMAPGNDL
+767 TMAPGNHL
-775 YAIWAKGSYLLTI
+775 YAIWVKG
-788 HYVYASGGEAK
+788 
-799 PDHTEVLGF
+799 
-808 GAPYSVISPSIPG
+808 
-821 YTADKPVVTG
+821 
-831 TMPAAPVTVTVTYT
+831 
-845 ASTGTPYEVHHYLER
+845 TGTPYEVHHYLER
-860 LEGAYPA
+860 LEGAYPY
-867 VPDEKDNLRGET
+867 VPHEKDNLRGET

-905 DDLTVVK
+905 DDSTVVK

-957 TGWSPAVPDTMPAEA
+957 TGWSPAVPATMPAGA
-972 RTVYAQ
+972 LTVYAQ
-978 WRKNT
+978 WRKTT

-1023 AGTQRSSGTVILSGG
+1023 AGTQRSSGTVRLSGG

-1043 FTDFD
+1043 FIGFD
-1048 PITFPAAGTYT
+1048 LITFPAAGTYT

-1153 HPYATITRAETATIF
+1153 HPHATITRAETATVF

-1216 FRPDAPVTRA
+1216 FQPDAPVTRA
-1226 EFATIA
+1226 EFAAIA

>member
-1 MKKRLIA
+1 
-8 LLLAFVM
+8 
-15 VLGLTATVFA
+15 
-25 EGGISIASIQPE
+25 
-37 APTHTYI
+37 
-44 FQAGGVEIGRQIIKH
+44 
-59 NESLKDPGVPSA
+59 
-71 PAGQRFVR
+71 
-79 WDPAVSFDM
+79 M
-88 PVSVTQNQT
+88 PVSVTQTQT
-97 IPVQAIFETVYT
+97 ITVQAIFETVYT
-109 VYFKHDGRTVATK
+109 VYFCYKDRTVATK

-136 LVPVGADEKLTGWY
+136 LIPVGADEKLTGWY
-150 FGETR
+150 IGGTR
-155 YERVSMADF
+155 YETVSTADF
-164 PPGSDTLTLTA
+164 PAGSDTLTLTA
-175 KVEKGHW
+175 KVDKGHW

-203 QPADPARP
+203 PPANPARP
-211 GFSFEGWYEKS
+211 GFSFEGWYEES
-222 GNRFTFGSPLTSNIT
+222 GKQFTFGSQLTSNIT
-237 LTAHWR
+237 LIAHWK

-283 SKSYPGFT
+283 AKSYDGFT
-291 AQTIMQQTIQGD
+291 AQTITQQTINGD
-303 ASTIVNVYYER
+303 GSTIVNVYYKR
-314 NEYAVKFYTLNG
+314 NVYDVKFFTIKYAWLSGKYVKDKEIYCIT
-326 STEYTQFQIRA
+326 A
-337 KYGANIRDLWPTHN
+337 KYGANISEKWPGGIWTT
-351 NSSTWAVNLNA
+351 SPGGSTFQA
-362 SGGKYQSNID
+362 SIG
-372 TMPLGGKNFYGP
+372 TMPLGGDEFFK
-384 VTGNGSETAY
+384 TDQGNAKAY
-394 YYTEALPGETGTV
+394 YYLESLAGDYVLHHTDTGGASSSTV
-407 SYKGKQY
+407 T
-414 KLDHS
+414 D
-419 DTALGTGYS
+419 
-428 ITEEDKYPITGFTF
+428 EDRYPITGFTCNT
-442 LEFDAKWNG
+442 AKSAKNG
-451 GIFPPRYAYNGA
+451 AWYNGA
-463 KFYYTRNSYDVVFIS
+463 KFYYDRNSYQIVFMNH
-478 GSVTEKTQSMKYRQP
+478 GSKEKELVKKYEQSIADAGY
-493 LDDVS
+493 
-498 HTPKP
+498 TPTAP
-503 PIGKEEYTF
+503 ANMQDYTF
-512 AGWYD
+512 GGWFD
-517 NELYT
+517 NQKCEGSAYVFT
-522 GSEYVL
+522 G
-528 EGKTMPAHHLTLY
+528 KKMPAHHLTLY
-541 AKWVPKTYTVTVY
+541 AKWVPKTYSVTVY
-554 DVDRTKILKTF
+554 DVDRTKVIETF
-565 DVPMGGTIPENK
+565 TDVPMGGTILESQMPED
-577 MPKVTLGTGDS
+577 KVTLGTGDT

-611 KLYAKTGNAEQFM
+611 KLYAKTGNAEQFA
-624 VTYALGGGSGNAPFD
+624 VTYARGGGSGNAPVD

-659 PTGKVFLYWSAGDS
+659 PEGKVFLYWSAAGDS

-682 TVTGKMT
+682 TVTGNMT

-704 YHSNFAP
+704 YHSNFAT
-711 DEPYTTAD
+711 DKTDMTAA
-719 MPNNSTITLPGYTD
+719 MPNNSTITLPGYTG

-755 KTYMPD
+755 KTYQPGG
-761 DKVLVD
+761 KVLVD
-767 TMAPGNDL
+767 TMDPGNHL
-775 YAIWAKGSYLLTI
+775 YAIWVKG
-788 HYVYASGGEAK
+788 
-799 PDHTEVLGF
+799 
-808 GAPYSVISPSIPG
+808 
-821 YTADKPVVTG
+821 
-831 TMPAAPVTVTVTYT
+831 
-845 ASTGTPYEVHHYLER
+845 TGTPYEVHHYLER
-860 LEGAYPA
+860 LEGAYPY
-867 VPDEKDNLRGET
+867 VPKEKDNLRGET

-890 DGFTPIE
+890 DGFTPMGFAQE
-897 FEQKRIKA
+897 RIKA
-905 DDLTVVK
+905 DGSTVVK

-957 TGWSPAVPDTMPAEA
+957 TGWSPTVPATMPPEA

-978 WRKNT
+978 WRKTT

-1023 AGTQRSSGTVILSGG
+1023 AGTQRSSGTVRLSGG
-1038 SQSAS
+1038 SQFAS
-1043 FTDFD
+1043 FTGFD
-1048 PITFPAAGTYT
+1048 LITFPAAGTYT

-1153 HPYATITRAETATIF
+1153 HPHATITRAETATIF

-1216 FRPDAPVTRA
+1216 FQPDAPVTRA
-1226 EFATIA
+1226 EFAAIA

>member
-1 MKKRLIA
+1 MR
-8 LLLAFVM
+8 
-15 VLGLTATVFA
+15 
-25 EGGISIASIQPE
+25 
-37 APTHTYI
+37 
-44 FQAGGVEIGRQIIKH
+44 
-59 NESLKDPGVPSA
+59 DPGVPSA

-79 WDPAVSFDM
+79 WAPAVSFGM
-88 PVSVTQNQT
+88 PVSVTQTQT
-97 IPVQAIFETVYT
+97 ITVQAIFETVYT

-150 FGETR
+150 IDETR
-155 YERVSMADF
+155 YETVSKADF
-164 PPGSDTLTLTA
+164 PAGSDTLTLTA
-175 KVEKGHW
+175 KVDKGHW
-182 IHFNSAGGSYVAP
+182 IHFDSAGGSYVAP

-203 QPADPARP
+203 QPANPARP
-211 GFSFEGWYEKS
+211 GFSFEGWYEESEKQ
-222 GNRFTFGSPLTSNIT
+222 FTFGNQLTSNIT

-271 KTGGTDAQTAAA
+271 KTGGTGAQTAAA

-291 AQTIMQQTIQGD
+291 AQTITQQTINGD
-303 ASTIVNVYYER
+303 GSTIVNVYYKR
-314 NEYAVKFYTLNG
+314 NVYDVKFFTIKYAWLSGKYVKDKEIYCIT
-326 STEYTQFQIRA
+326 A
-337 KYGANIRDLWPTHN
+337 KYGANISEKWPGGIWTT
-351 NSSTWAVNLNA
+351 SPGGSTFQA
-362 SGGKYQSNID
+362 SIG
-372 TMPLGGKNFYGP
+372 TMPLGGDEFFK
-384 VTGNGSETAY
+384 TDQGNAKADYFLQSLAGNY
-394 YYTEALPGETGTV
+394 V
-407 SYKGKQY
+407 
-414 KLDHS
+414 LDHT
-419 DTALGTGYS
+419 DTGGSSSSTV
-428 ITEEDKYPITGFTF
+428 TNEDRYPITGFTCNT
-442 LEFDAKWNG
+442 AKSAKNG
-451 GIFPPRYAYNGA
+451 DRYNGA
-463 KFYYTRNSYDVVFIS
+463 KFYYDRNSYRIVFMNR
-478 GSVTEKTQSMKYRQP
+478 GSKEKELVRKYEQSIADAGY
-493 LDDVS
+493 
-498 HTPKP
+498 TPTAP
-503 PIGKEEYTF
+503 ANMQDYTF
-512 AGWYD
+512 GGWFD
-517 NELYT
+517 NEKCE
-522 GSEYVL
+522 GSAYVFT
-528 EGKTMPAHHLTLY
+528 GKTMPAHHLTLY

-554 DVDRTKILKTF
+554 AVDQKTVLETF
-565 DVPMGGTIPENK
+565 TDVPMGGTIRESQMPEG
-577 MPKVTLGTGDS
+577 KVTLGTGDT

-603 DTEIHRDY
+603 DTRIHRDY
-611 KLYAKTGNAEQFM
+611 KLYAKTGNAEQLM
-624 VTYALGGGSGNAPFD
+624 VTYDLGGGSGNAPVD

-659 PTGKVFLYWSAGDS
+659 PMGKVFLYWSAAGDS

-682 TVTGKMT
+682 TVTGNMT

-711 DEPYTTAD
+711 DKTYTTAD

-733 LDLPENPGYTF
+733 LGLPENPGYTF
-744 AGWNTQADGLG
+744 AGWNTQANGSG
-755 KTYMPD
+755 MTFRPRV
-761 DKVLVD
+761 KVLVD
-767 TMAPGNDL
+767 TMAPGNHL
-775 YAIWAKGSYLLTI
+775 YAIWVKG
-788 HYVYASGGEAK
+788 
-799 PDHTEVLGF
+799 
-808 GAPYSVISPSIPG
+808 
-821 YTADKPVVTG
+821 
-831 TMPAAPVTVTVTYT
+831 
-845 ASTGTPYEVHHYLER
+845 TGTPYEVHHYLER
-860 LEGAYPA
+860 LEGAYPY
-867 VPDEKDNLRGET
+867 VPHEKDNLRGET

-890 DGFTPIE
+890 DGFTPMGFAQE
-897 FEQKRIKA
+897 MIKA
-905 DDLTVVK
+905 DGSTVVK

-927 LSAGVYASQTYKY
+927 LSTGVYASQTYKY

-946 IAAPTKTGYTF
+946 IADPTKTGYTF
-957 TGWSPAVPDTMPAEA
+957 TGWSPSVPATMPPVAL
-972 RTVYAQ
+972 TVYAQ
-978 WRKNT
+978 WRKTT
-983 PDTVVFDPNNIN
+983 PVSVVFDPNNIN

-1023 AGTQRSSGTVILSGG
+1023 AGTQRSSGTVRLSGG

-1043 FTDFD
+1043 FTGFD
-1048 PITFPAAGTYT
+1048 LITFPAAGTYT

-1153 HPYATITRAETATIF
+1153 HPHATITRAETATVF

-1216 FRPDAPVTRA
+1216 FQPDAPVTRA
-1226 EFATIA
+1226 EFAAIA

>member
-1 MKKRLIA
+1 
-8 LLLAFVM
+8 
-15 VLGLTATVFA
+15 
-25 EGGISIASIQPE
+25 
-37 APTHTYI
+37 
-44 FQAGGVEIGRQIIKH
+44 
-59 NESLKDPGVPSA
+59 
-71 PAGQRFVR
+71 
-79 WDPAVSFDM
+79 M
-88 PVSVTQNQT
+88 PVSVTQTQT
-97 IPVQAIFETVYT
+97 ITVQAIFETVYT
-109 VYFKHDGRTVATK
+109 VYFKHEGRTVATK
-122 ELTDTQPSVSTGDV
+122 ELTDTQSSVSTGDV

-150 FGETR
+150 IGETP
-155 YERVSMADF
+155 YETVSKANF
-164 PPGSDTLTLTA
+164 PAGDTLTLTA
-175 KVEKGHW
+175 RVEKGHW

-203 QPADPARP
+203 PPADPARP
-211 GFSFEGWYEKS
+211 GFSFEGWYEES
-222 GNRFTFGSPLTSNIT
+222 GNRFTFGNQLTSNIT

-283 SKSYPGFT
+283 AKSYDGFT
-291 AQTIMQQTIQGD
+291 AQTITQQTINGD
-303 ASTIVNVYYER
+303 GSTIVNVYYKR
-314 NEYAVKFYTLNG
+314 NVYDVKFFTIKYAWLSGKYVKDKEIYCIT
-326 STEYTQFQIRA
+326 A
-337 KYGANIRDLWPTHN
+337 KYGANISEKWPGGIWTT
-351 NSSTWAVNLNA
+351 SPGGSTFQA
-362 SGGKYQSNID
+362 SIG
-372 TMPLGGKNFYGP
+372 TMPLGGDEFFK
-384 VTGNGSETAY
+384 TDQGNAEAY
-394 YYTEALPGETGTV
+394 YYLESLA
-407 SYKGKQY
+407 GKY
-414 KLDHS
+414 VLDHT
-419 DTALGTGYS
+419 DTGGSSGSKVTNEDRYS
-428 ITEEDKYPITGFTF
+428 ITGFTCNT
-442 LEFDAKWNG
+442 AKSAKNG
-451 GIFPPRYAYNGA
+451 DRYNGA
-463 KFYYTRNSYDVVFIS
+463 KFYYDRNSYRIVFMNH
-478 GSVTEKTQSMKYRQP
+478 GSKEKELVRKYEQP
-493 LDDVS
+493 IADAGY
-498 HTPKP
+498 TPTAP
-503 PIGKEEYTF
+503 ANMQDYTF
-512 AGWYD
+512 GGWFD
-517 NELYT
+517 NQKCE
-522 GSEYVL
+522 GSAYVFT
-528 EGKTMPAHHLTLY
+528 GKTMPAHHLTLY

-554 DVDRTKILKTF
+554 DVDQTTVLQTF
-565 DVPMGGTIPENK
+565 TDVPMGGTIPENQ

-603 DTEIHRDY
+603 DTKIHRDY

-624 VTYALGGGSGNAPFD
+624 VTYALGGGSGNVLVD

-659 PTGKVFLYWSAGDS
+659 PEGKVFLYWSAARDS

-682 TVTGKMT
+682 TVTGNMT

-699 AVTVT
+699 AVRVT

-711 DEPYTTAD
+711 DKTYTTAD
-719 MPNNSTITLPGYTD
+719 MPNNSTITLPGYTG
-733 LDLPENPGYTF
+733 LGLPENPGYTF
-744 AGWNTQADGLG
+744 AGWNTQADGSG
-755 KTYMPD
+755 TKYQPGG
-761 DKVLVD
+761 KVLVD
-767 TMAPGNDL
+767 TMAPGNHL
-775 YAIWAKGSYLLTI
+775 YAIWAKGS
-788 HYVYASGGEAK
+788 
-799 PDHTEVLGF
+799 
-808 GAPYSVISPSIPG
+808 
-821 YTADKPVVTG
+821 
-831 TMPAAPVTVTVTYT
+831 
-845 ASTGTPYEVHHYLER
+845 GTPYEVHHYLER
-860 LEGAYPA
+860 LEGAYPY
-867 VPDEKDNLRGET
+867 VPNEKDNLRGET

-897 FEQKRIKA
+897 FEQKRITA
-905 DDLTVVK
+905 DDSTVVK

-946 IAAPTKTGYTF
+946 IADPTKTGYTF
-957 TGWSPAVPDTMPAEA
+957 TGWSPTVPATMPAEA

-978 WRKNT
+978 WRKTT

-1023 AGTQRSSGTVILSGG
+1023 AGTQRSSGTVSLSGG

-1043 FTDFD
+1043 FTSFD
-1048 PITFPAAGTYT
+1048 PITFPTAGTYT

-1153 HPYATITRAETATIF
+1153 HPHATITRAETATVF

-1216 FRPDAPVTRA
+1216 FQPDAPVTRA
-1226 EFATIA
+1226 EFAAIA

>member
-1 MKKRLIA
+1 
-8 LLLAFVM
+8 
-15 VLGLTATVFA
+15 
-25 EGGISIASIQPE
+25 
-37 APTHTYI
+37 
-44 FQAGGVEIGRQIIKH
+44 
-59 NESLKDPGVPSA
+59 
-71 PAGQRFVR
+71 
-79 WDPAVSFDM
+79 M
-88 PVSVTQNQT
+88 PVSVTQTQT
-97 IPVQAIFETVYT
+97 ITVQAIFETVYT
-109 VYFKHDGRTVATK
+109 VYFCYKDRTVATK
-122 ELTDTQPSVSTGDV
+122 ELTDTQPFVSTGDV

-150 FGETR
+150 IGGTR
-155 YERVSMADF
+155 YERVSTADF
-164 PPGSDTLTLTA
+164 PAGSDTLTLTA
-175 KVEKGHW
+175 KVDKGHW

-211 GFSFEGWYEKS
+211 GFSFEGWYEES
-222 GNRFTFGSPLTSNIT
+222 GNRFTFGNQLTSNIT
-237 LTAHWR
+237 LTAHWK

-271 KTGGTDAQTAAA
+271 KTGGTGAQTAAA

-291 AQTIMQQTIQGD
+291 AQTITQQTINGD
-303 ASTIVNVYYER
+303 GSTIVNVYYKR
-314 NEYAVKFYTLNG
+314 NVYDVKFFTIKYEWFSG
-326 STEYTQFQIRA
+326 KYVKDKEIDSIRITA
-337 KYGANIRDLWPTHN
+337 KYGANISNMWPGGIWTT
-351 NSSTWAVNLNA
+351 SPGGSTFQA
-362 SGGKYQSNID
+362 SIG
-372 TMPLGGKNFYGP
+372 TMPLGGDEFFKTSQGNAKADYYLQSLAGNYVLHHTDTGGASSST
-384 VTGNGSETAY
+384 VTN
-394 YYTEALPGETGTV
+394 
-407 SYKGKQY
+407 
-414 KLDHS
+414 
-419 DTALGTGYS
+419 
-428 ITEEDKYPITGFTF
+428 EDRYPITGFTCNT
-442 LEFDAKWNG
+442 AKSAKNG
-451 GIFPPRYAYNGA
+451 AWYNGA
-463 KFYYTRNSYDVVFIS
+463 KFYYDRNSYQIVFMNH
-478 GSVTEKTQSMKYRQP
+478 GSKEKELVKKYEQSIADAGY
-493 LDDVS
+493 
-498 HTPKP
+498 TPTAP
-503 PIGKEEYTF
+503 ANMQDYTF
-512 AGWYD
+512 GGWFD
-517 NELYT
+517 NEKCEGSAYVFT
-522 GSEYVL
+522 G
-528 EGKTMPAHHLTLY
+528 KKMPAHNLTLY

-554 DVDRTKILKTF
+554 DVDRTTDIETF
-565 DVPMGGTIPENK
+565 TDVPMGGTILESQMPEG
-577 MPKVTLGTGDS
+577 KVTLGAGDT

-603 DTEIHRDY
+603 DTRIHRDY
-611 KLYAKTGNAEQFM
+611 QLYAKTGNEKQFA
-624 VTYALGGGSGNAPFD
+624 VTYALGDGSGNAPVD

-659 PTGKVFLYWSAGDS
+659 PEGKVFLYWSAAGDS

-682 TVTGKMT
+682 TVTGNMT
-689 LTAVYGQKTE
+689 LTAVYGQTTE
-699 AVTVT
+699 AVRVT
-704 YHSNFAP
+704 YHSNFAT
-711 DEPYTTAD
+711 DKTDMTAA

-733 LDLPENPGYTF
+733 LGLPENQGYTF
-744 AGWNTQADGLG
+744 AGWNTQANGSG
-755 KTYMPD
+755 MTFRTGE
-761 DKVLVD
+761 KVLVD
-767 TMAPGNDL
+767 TMEPGNHL
-775 YAIWAKGSYLLTI
+775 YAIWEKGSYPLTI
-788 HYVYASGGEAK
+788 HYVYASGGAAK
-799 PDHTEVLGF
+799 PDYTEVLDF
-808 GAPYSVISPSIPG
+808 GAPYSVPSPSIPG

-831 TMPAAPVTVTVTYT
+831 TMPAEPVTVTVTYT

-860 LEGAYPA
+860 LEGAYPY
-867 VPDEKDNLRGET
+867 VPNEKDNLRGET

-905 DDLTVVK
+905 DGSTVVE

-946 IAAPTKTGYTF
+946 IADPTKTGYTF
-957 TGWSPAVPDTMPAEA
+957 TGWSPAVPATMPPEA

-978 WRKNT
+978 WRKTT

-1023 AGTQRSSGTVILSGG
+1023 AGTQRSSGTVRLSGG
-1038 SQSAS
+1038 SQSDS

-1153 HPYATITRAETATIF
+1153 HPHATITRAETATVF

-1216 FRPDAPVTRA
+1216 FQPDAPVTRA
-1226 EFATIA
+1226 EFAAIA

-1251 HWAER
+1251 HWAGR

>member
-44 FQAGGVEIGRQIIKH
+44 FQAGGVEIGKQIIKH
-59 NESLKDPGVPSA
+59 NELLKDPGVPSA

-79 WDPAVSFDM
+79 WDPAVSFSM
-88 PVSVTQNQT
+88 PVSVTQTQT
-97 IPVQAIFETVYT
+97 ITVQAIFETVYT
-109 VYFKHDGRTVATK
+109 VYFCYEGRTVATK

-150 FGETR
+150 IGETP
-155 YERVSMADF
+155 YETVSTANF
-164 PPGSDTLTLTA
+164 PAGSDTLTLTA
-175 KVEKGHW
+175 KVDKGHW
-182 IHFNSAGGSYVAP
+182 IHFNSDGGSYVAP
-195 QFVTGNTI
+195 QFVTGNTS

-211 GFSFEGWYEKS
+211 GFSFEGWYEES

-237 LTAHWR
+237 LTARWE

-271 KTGGTDAQTAAA
+271 KTGGTGAQTAAA
-283 SKSYPGFT
+283 AKSYDGFT
-291 AQTIMQQTIQGD
+291 AQTITQQTINGD
-303 ASTIVNVYYER
+303 GSTIVNVYYKR
-314 NEYAVKFYTLNG
+314 NVYAVKFFTIKYEGGLLSG
-326 STEYTQFQIRA
+326 KYVKDKEIDSIRITA
-337 KYGANIRDLWPTHN
+337 KYGANISKKWPGGLWATSPGG
-351 NSSTWAVNLNA
+351 STFQA
-362 SGGKYQSNID
+362 SIG
-372 TMPLGGKNFYGP
+372 TMPLGGDEFFK
-384 VTGNGSETAY
+384 TSQGSAEAY
-394 YYTEALPGETGTV
+394 YYLESLAGGYVWDHTDTGGA
-407 SYKGKQY
+407 S
-414 KLDHS
+414 S
-419 DTALGTGYS
+419 S
-428 ITEEDKYPITGFTF
+428 IVTDEDRYPITGFTCNTAIS
-442 LEFDAKWNG
+442 AKNG
-451 GIFPPRYAYNGA
+451 DRYNGA
-463 KFYYTRNSYDVVFIS
+463 KFYYDRNSYKIVFMNH
-478 GSVTEKTQSMKYRQP
+478 GSKEKELVRKYEQSIADAGY
-493 LDDVS
+493 
-498 HTPKP
+498 TPTAP
-503 PIGKEEYTF
+503 ANMQDYTF
-512 AGWYD
+512 GGWFD
-517 NELYT
+517 NEKCEGSAYVFT
-522 GSEYVL
+522 G
-528 EGKTMPAHHLTLY
+528 KKMPAHNLTLY

-554 DVDRTKILKTF
+554 NVDQTTVLETFTDVT
-565 DVPMGGTIPENK
+565 MGGTILENQMPED
-577 MPKVTLGTGDS
+577 KVTLGTGDT

-603 DTEIHRDY
+603 DTRIHRDY
-611 KLYAKTGNAEQFM
+611 KLYAKTGNAEQFE
-624 VTYALGGGSGNAPFD
+624 VTYALGDGSGKAPVD

-659 PTGKVFLYWSAGDS
+659 PEGKVFLYWSAAGDS

-689 LTAVYGQKTE
+689 LTAVYGQTTE

-704 YHSNFAP
+704 YHSNFAT
-711 DEPYTTAD
+711 DEPYTTAA
-719 MPNNSTITLPGYTD
+719 MPNNSTIKLPGYTD
-733 LDLPENPGYTF
+733 LGLPENPGYTF

-755 KTYMPD
+755 TTLKSGS
-761 DKVLVD
+761 KVLVD
-767 TMAPGNDL
+767 TMAPGNHL
-775 YAIWAKGSYLLTI
+775 YAIWEKG
-788 HYVYASGGEAK
+788 
-799 PDHTEVLGF
+799 
-808 GAPYSVISPSIPG
+808 
-821 YTADKPVVTG
+821 
-831 TMPAAPVTVTVTYT
+831 
-845 ASTGTPYEVHHYLER
+845 TGTPYEVHHYLER
-860 LEGAYPA
+860 LEGAYPD
-867 VPDEKDNLRGET
+867 VPKEKDNLRGET

-905 DDLTVVK
+905 NGSTVVE

-946 IAAPTKTGYTF
+946 IADPTKTGYTF
-957 TGWSPAVPDTMPAEA
+957 TGWSPTVPAKMPAVA
-972 RTVYAQ
+972 LTVYAQ
-978 WRKNT
+978 WRKTT

-1023 AGTQRSSGTVILSGG
+1023 AGTQRSSGTVRLSGG

-1043 FTDFD
+1043 FTGFD
-1048 PITFPAAGTYT
+1048 LITFPAAGTYT

-1118 GSYTPYVPVVPPKT
+1118 GGYTPYVPVVPPKT

-1153 HPYATITRAETATIF
+1153 HPHATITRAETATIF

-1216 FRPDAPVTRA
+1216 FQPDAPVTRA
-1226 EFATIA
+1226 EFAAIA

>member
-1 MKKRLIA
+1 
-8 LLLAFVM
+8 
-15 VLGLTATVFA
+15 
-25 EGGISIASIQPE
+25 
-37 APTHTYI
+37 
-44 FQAGGVEIGRQIIKH
+44 
-59 NESLKDPGVPSA
+59 
-71 PAGQRFVR
+71 
-79 WDPAVSFDM
+79 M
-88 PVSVTQNQT
+88 PVSVTQTQT
-97 IPVQAIFETVYT
+97 ITVQAIFETVYT
-109 VYFKHDGRTVATK
+109 VYFCYKGRTVATK

-155 YERVSMADF
+155 YETVSTADF
-164 PPGSDTLTLTA
+164 LAGDTLTLTA
-175 KVEKGHW
+175 RVDKGHW
-182 IHFNSAGGSYVAP
+182 IHFNSDGGSYVAP

-203 QPADPARP
+203 PPADPARP
-211 GFSFEGWYEKS
+211 GFSFEGWYEES
-222 GNRFTFGSPLTSNIT
+222 GKQFTFGSPLTSNIT
-237 LTAHWR
+237 LTAHWK

-271 KTGGTDAQTAAA
+271 KTGGTGAQTAAA

-291 AQTIMQQTIQGD
+291 AQTITQQTINGD
-303 ASTIVNVYYER
+303 GSTIVNVYYKR
-314 NEYAVKFYTLNG
+314 NVYDVKFFTIKYAWFSGKYVKDKEIYCITAKYDANISKKWPGGIWTTSPGG
-326 STEYTQFQIRA
+326 STFQ
-337 KYGANIRDLWPTHN
+337 
-351 NSSTWAVNLNA
+351 A
-362 SGGKYQSNID
+362 SIG
-372 TMPLGGKNFYGP
+372 TMPLGGDEFFK
-384 VTGNGSETAY
+384 TDQGNAKADYFLQSLAGNY
-394 YYTEALPGETGTV
+394 V
-407 SYKGKQY
+407 
-414 KLDHS
+414 LDHT
-419 DTALGTGYS
+419 DTGGSGRSKVTD
-428 ITEEDKYPITGFTF
+428 EDRYQITGFTCNTAIS
-442 LEFDAKWNG
+442 AKNG
-451 GIFPPRYAYNGA
+451 DRYNGA
-463 KFYYTRNSYDVVFIS
+463 KFYYDRNSYKIVFMNH
-478 GSVTEKTQSMKYRQP
+478 GSKEKELVRKYEQSIADADY
-493 LDDVS
+493 
-498 HTPKP
+498 TPTAP
-503 PIGKEEYTF
+503 ANMQDYTF
-512 AGWYD
+512 GGWFD
-517 NELYT
+517 NEKCE
-522 GSEYVL
+522 GSAYVFT
-528 EGKTMPAHHLTLY
+528 GKTMPAHNLTLY
-541 AKWVPKTYTVTVY
+541 AKWVPKTYSVTVY
-554 DVDRTKILKTF
+554 DVDRTKILRTF
-565 DVPMGGTIPENK
+565 DVPMGRTIPESQ
-577 MPKVTLGTGDS
+577 MPEDKVTLGTGDT

-611 KLYAKTGNAEQFM
+611 KLYAKTGNAEQFE
-624 VTYALGGGSGNAPFD
+624 VTYALGDGSGKAPVD

-659 PTGKVFLYWSAGDS
+659 PEGKVFLYWSAAGDS

-689 LTAVYGQKTE
+689 LTAVYGQTTE

-704 YHSNFAP
+704 YHSNFAT
-711 DEPYTTAD
+711 DETYTTAD
-719 MPNNSTITLPGYTD
+719 MPNNSTITLPGYTG
-733 LDLPENPGYTF
+733 LGLPENPGYTF
-744 AGWNTQADGLG
+744 AGWNTQANGSG
-755 KTYMPD
+755 TTYQPGG
-761 DKVLVD
+761 KVLVD
-767 TMAPGNDL
+767 TMAPGNHL
-775 YAIWAKGSYLLTI
+775 YAIWVKG
-788 HYVYASGGEAK
+788 
-799 PDHTEVLGF
+799 
-808 GAPYSVISPSIPG
+808 
-821 YTADKPVVTG
+821 
-831 TMPAAPVTVTVTYT
+831 
-845 ASTGTPYEVHHYLER
+845 TGTPYEVHHYLER
-860 LEGAYPA
+860 LEGEYLA

-890 DGFTPIE
+890 DGFTPRKFAQE
-897 FEQKRIKA
+897 RIKA
-905 DDLTVVK
+905 NGSTVVK

-927 LSAGVYASQTYKY
+927 LSTGVYASQTYKY

-957 TGWSPAVPDTMPAEA
+957 TGWSPTVPATMPAEA

-978 WRKNT
+978 WRKTT

-1023 AGTQRSSGTVILSGG
+1023 AGTQRSSGTVGLSGG

-1043 FTDFD
+1043 FTGFD
-1048 PITFPAAGTYT
+1048 LITFPAAGTYT

-1153 HPYATITRAETATIF
+1153 HPHATITRAETATIF

-1216 FRPDAPVTRA
+1216 FQPDAPVTRA
-1226 EFATIA
+1226 EFAAIA

>member
-1 MKKRLIA
+1 
-8 LLLAFVM
+8 
-15 VLGLTATVFA
+15 
-25 EGGISIASIQPE
+25 
-37 APTHTYI
+37 
-44 FQAGGVEIGRQIIKH
+44 
-59 NESLKDPGVPSA
+59 
-71 PAGQRFVR
+71 
-79 WDPAVSFDM
+79 M
-88 PVSVTQNQT
+88 PVSVTQTQT
-97 IPVQAIFETVYT
+97 ITVQAIFETVYT
-109 VYFKHDGRTVATK
+109 VYFCYKDRTVATK
-122 ELTDTQPSVSTGDV
+122 ELTDTQLFVSTGDV

-150 FGETR
+150 IGGTR
-155 YERVSMADF
+155 YETVSKADF
-164 PPGSDTLTLTA
+164 LAGDTLTLTA
-175 KVEKGHW
+175 RVEKGHW
-182 IHFNSAGGSYVAP
+182 IHFNSDGGSYVAP
-195 QFVTGNTI
+195 QFVTGNTS

-211 GFSFEGWYEKS
+211 GFLFKGWYEES
-222 GNRFTFGSPLTSNIT
+222 GNRFTFGSPLASNIT
-237 LTAHWR
+237 LTARWE

-271 KTGGTDAQTAAA
+271 KTGGTGAQTAAA
-283 SKSYPGFT
+283 AKSYDGFT
-291 AQTIMQQTIQGD
+291 AQTITQQTINGD
-303 ASTIVNVYYER
+303 GSTIVNVYYKR
-314 NEYAVKFYTLNG
+314 NVYEVKFYVDKG
-326 STEYTQFQIRA
+326 WWIFSDWKEKTEYRITA
-337 KYGANIRDLWPTHN
+337 KHGANISKKWPGGIWTT
-351 NSSTWAVNLNA
+351 SPGGSTFQA
-362 SGGKYQSNID
+362 NID
-372 TMPLGGKNFYGP
+372 TMPLNGAKFYE
-384 VTGNGSETAY
+384 TSQGSAKAY
-394 YYTEALPGETGTV
+394 YYLESLAGAYV
-407 SYKGKQY
+407 
-414 KLDHS
+414 LDHT
-419 DTALGTGYS
+419 DTGGSSRSKVTN
-428 ITEEDKYPITGFTF
+428 EDRYPITGFACNT
-442 LEFDAKWNG
+442 AKSAKNG
-451 GIFPPRYAYNGA
+451 AWYNGA
-463 KFYYTRNSYDVVFIS
+463 EFYYDRNSYQIVFMNH
-478 GSVTEKTQSMKYRQP
+478 GSKEKELVKKYEQSIADADYMPTAPANMQ
-493 LDDVS
+493 D
-498 HTPKP
+498 
-503 PIGKEEYTF
+503 YTF
-512 AGWYD
+512 GGWFD
-517 NELYT
+517 NQKCEGSAYVFT
-522 GSEYVL
+522 G
-528 EGKTMPAHHLTLY
+528 KIMPAHNLTLY
-541 AKWVPKTYTVTVY
+541 AKWVPKTYSVTVY
-554 DVDRTKILKTF
+554 DVDRTTVLRTF
-565 DVPMGGTIPENK
+565 DVPMGGTIPESQ
-577 MPKVTLGTGDS
+577 MPEVTLGTGDS

-624 VTYALGGGSGNAPFD
+624 VTYVLGGGSGKAPVD
-639 SNKYARGA
+639 SNRYARGA

-659 PTGKVFLYWSAGDS
+659 PEGKVFLYWSAAGDS

-711 DEPYTTAD
+711 DKTDTTAA
-719 MPNNSTITLPGYTD
+719 MPNNSKITLPGYTD

-744 AGWNTQADGLG
+744 AGWNTQANGSG
-755 KTYMPD
+755 MTFRPGV
-761 DKVLVD
+761 KVLVD
-767 TMAPGNDL
+767 TMAPGNHL
-775 YAIWAKGSYLLTI
+775 YAIWVKG
-788 HYVYASGGEAK
+788 
-799 PDHTEVLGF
+799 
-808 GAPYSVISPSIPG
+808 
-821 YTADKPVVTG
+821 
-831 TMPAAPVTVTVTYT
+831 
-845 ASTGTPYEVHHYLER
+845 TGTPYEVHHYLER

-867 VPDEKDNLRGET
+867 VPNEKDNLRGET

-890 DGFTPIE
+890 NGFTPMGFAQE
-897 FEQKRIKA
+897 MIKA
-905 DDLTVVK
+905 DGSTVVK

-946 IAAPTKTGYTF
+946 IAPPTKTGYTF
-957 TGWSPAVPDTMPAEA
+957 TGWSPTVPATMPAEA
-972 RTVYAQ
+972 LTVYAQ
-978 WRKNT
+978 WRKTT

-1023 AGTQRSSGTVILSGG
+1023 AGTQRSSGTVRLSGG

-1043 FTDFD
+1043 FTGFD
-1048 PITFPAAGTYT
+1048 LITFPAAGTYT

-1118 GSYTPYVPVVPPKT
+1118 GGYTPYVPVVPPKT

-1153 HPYATITRAETATIF
+1153 HPHATITRAETATIF
-1168 FRLLTEKTRKDNLTK
+1168 FRLLTEKMRKDNLTK

-1216 FRPDAPVTRA
+1216 FQPDAPVTRA
-1226 EFATIA
+1226 EFAAIA

-1340 YEMWKKLRAD
+1340 YEMWKKLRTD

>member
-1 MKKRLIA
+1 
-8 LLLAFVM
+8 
-15 VLGLTATVFA
+15 
-25 EGGISIASIQPE
+25 
-37 APTHTYI
+37 
-44 FQAGGVEIGRQIIKH
+44 
-59 NESLKDPGVPSA
+59 
-71 PAGQRFVR
+71 
-79 WDPAVSFDM
+79 M
-88 PVSVTQNQT
+88 PVSVTQTQT
-97 IPVQAIFETVYT
+97 ITVQAIFETVYT

-155 YERVSMADF
+155 YERVSTADF
-164 PPGSDTLTLTA
+164 PAGSDTLTLTA
-175 KVEKGHW
+175 KVDKGHW

-211 GFSFEGWYEKS
+211 GFSFEGWYEES
-222 GNRFTFGSPLTSNIT
+222 GNRFTFGSQLTSNIT
-237 LTAHWR
+237 LTARWE

-271 KTGGTDAQTAAA
+271 KTGGTGAQTAAA

-291 AQTIMQQTIQGD
+291 AQTITQQTINGD
-303 ASTIVNVYYER
+303 GSTIVNVYYKR
-314 NEYAVKFYTLNG
+314 NVYDVKFFT
-326 STEYTQFQIRA
+326 IRYAWLSGKYVKDKEIYCITA
-337 KYGANIRDLWPTHN
+337 KYGANISEKWPGGIWTT
-351 NSSTWAVNLNA
+351 SPGGSTFQA
-362 SGGKYQSNID
+362 SIG
-372 TMPLGGKNFYGP
+372 TMPLGGKEFFK
-384 VTGNGSETAY
+384 TDQGNAKADY
-394 YYTEALPGETGTV
+394 YLQSLAGNYV
-407 SYKGKQY
+407 
-414 KLDHS
+414 LDHT
-419 DTALGTGYS
+419 DTGGASSSTVTNEDRYS
-428 ITEEDKYPITGFTF
+428 ITGFTCNTAIS
-442 LEFDAKWNG
+442 AKNG
-451 GIFPPRYAYNGA
+451 DRYNGA
-463 KFYYTRNSYDVVFIS
+463 KFYYDRISYQIVFMNH
-478 GSVTEKTQSMKYRQP
+478 GSKEKELFRKYEQSIADAGY
-493 LDDVS
+493 
-498 HTPKP
+498 TPTAP
-503 PIGKEEYTF
+503 ANMQDYTF
-512 AGWYD
+512 GGWFD
-517 NELYT
+517 NQKCE
-522 GSEYVL
+522 GSAYVFT
-528 EGKTMPAHHLTLY
+528 GKTMPAHNLTLY

-554 DVDRTKILKTF
+554 DVDRTTVLKTF
-565 DVPMGGTIPENK
+565 DVPMGGTIPESQ
-577 MPKVTLGTGDS
+577 MPEVTLGTGDS

-603 DTEIHRDY
+603 DTRIHRDY

-624 VTYALGGGSGNAPFD
+624 VTYVLGGGSGNAPVD
-639 SNKYARGA
+639 SNRYARGA
-647 QAVVLPATGVTP
+647 QAVVLPAAGVTP
-659 PTGKVFLYWSAGDS
+659 PTGKVFLYWSAAGDS

-682 TVTGKMT
+682 TVTGYMT

-704 YHSNFAP
+704 YHSNFAT
-711 DEPYTTAD
+711 DEPYTTAE

-733 LDLPENPGYTF
+733 LDLPENQGYTF
-744 AGWNTQADGLG
+744 AGWNTQANGSG
-755 KTYMPD
+755 TTYMPGE
-761 DKVLVD
+761 KVLVD
-767 TMAPGNDL
+767 TMAPGNHL
-775 YAIWAKGSYLLTI
+775 YAIWVKG
-788 HYVYASGGEAK
+788 
-799 PDHTEVLGF
+799 
-808 GAPYSVISPSIPG
+808 
-821 YTADKPVVTG
+821 
-831 TMPAAPVTVTVTYT
+831 
-845 ASTGTPYEVHHYLER
+845 TGTPYEVHHYLER
-860 LEGAYPA
+860 LEGEYLA

-890 DGFTPIE
+890 DGFTPRKFAQE
-897 FEQKRIKA
+897 RIKA
-905 DDLTVVK
+905 NGSTVVK

-927 LSAGVYASQTYKY
+927 LSTGVYASQTYKY

-946 IAAPTKTGYTF
+946 IADPTKTGYTF
-957 TGWSPAVPDTMPAEA
+957 TGWSPAVPDKMPPVAL
-972 RTVYAQ
+972 TVYAQ
-978 WRKNT
+978 WRKTT

-1023 AGTQRSSGTVILSGG
+1023 AGTQRSSGTVRLSGG

-1043 FTDFD
+1043 FTGFD
-1048 PITFPAAGTYT
+1048 LITFPAAGTYT

-1118 GSYTPYVPVVPPKT
+1118 GGYTPYVPVVPPKT

-1153 HPYATITRAETATIF
+1153 HPHATITRAETATIF

-1216 FRPDAPVTRA
+1216 FQPDAPVTRA
-1226 EFATIA
+1226 EFAAIA